1 MAGDLM
7 VGMLYNLLLPLL
19 LLTAS
24 TFRYNGL
31 SLVYFLFLLTLPLLP
46 NPSLATLKG
55 KTGQFLHVITY
66 TSLTFLTLQCFMQI
80 PFAYIPPHVSGI
92 WDDFLYH
99 LGIVRFSSV
108 DPGNIVRLLA
118 PDVGILFSSLFILRL
133 CRKLLRPVP
142 QVNLHENGIPPSD
155 TDDVEISDT
164 DSETGSETEGSSFD
178 SSDQTTVPVQSGP
191 PQFVQKLIVF
201 AAGLRLLLSAIMNT
215 AGKVVVTLLLGLAG
229 ITLPSLTSGVYF
241 GVFLGLVWWWV
252 FSRSIRMLIFSSLC
266 VMMAIF
272 SGGHL
277 VALYLYQLPLSQE
290 LVPPDDIYARL
301 FGMTGVIRTNSS
313 DPHTLGLHSH
323 VSWPDFIN
331 PLVLLLLYYTL
342 VALLHK
348 WITIT
353 EVCDYE
359 GEDVSE
365 ACESPVESPDVP
377 PSFSRV
383 LYISGDRR
391 ELLSSTDEETYL
403 PEEPMILMTEAS
415 WQDVQC
421 NQLGSPLGEASYT
434 ICYSPPHYERKG
446 SLSQDTENNGEMEK
460 NEEVSE
466 SLPETLPPPS
476 GPSGLVIF
484 GQLVQKHSYVSA
496 LIIMMVWSIT
506 YNNWL
511 TFALLVWS
519 CIIWMM
525 RDRRKYAMMSAPFLS
540 IYGTVLVV
548 LGYLSGLRLSRAELY
563 PGVPLTVIVDFDLNS
578 YYPAPCVHLGAK
590 VFYSFS
596 FWLMFRQQLKE
607 RQEQQSLK
615 AQSLDDVKVMP
626 SEESQPSPLV
636 AKLISGVKGVLVK
649 YWILFCCSMFF
660 VISFSGK
667 VVVYKILYIVL
678 FLLCVVLYQIHY
690 DTWRRLLKIFWA
702 VVVGYSMVVLIVIYM
717 YQFRSVSGLFKQI
730 MGMSEEGLRDLG
742 LERYDTVE
750 LFARILLPAAFLL
763 ACILQLHYFNSDF
776 LTLTDLENVPVRQKS
791 RFNSAFDLLQGTA
804 IFTKL
809 DLKNACYLVKIWDD
823 DKWKTL
829 AKEQM
834 GNGKSQET
842 LDSIGLQSSSVEGDE
857 EQEGTVGEETV
868 QSTGEDKWVV
878 IVDRASLLLIQA
890 LLGLYRLQE
899 LGWRLLELHS
909 LKIVSSGIIWVSLQ
923 EVSLMNLLFL
933 VLWVFA
939 LPFPRL
945 RPLASTISAVWA
957 CVMVVCKMFYQL
969 KVIKPLDYSSNC
981 IAGFL
986 PSNSSGLDD
995 VVKLKEN
1002 MVELLQR
1009 SILYIEPVD
1018 PVYWCGALR
1027 KCEGRI
1033 LPCLRNHLM
1042 VLGLLVFDTTVHRHQ
1057 LYFRLHNSLK
1067 VPLFSIIFQGI
1078 TRQHLD
1084 HGILPCIK
1092 YYINFFFYKFGLEV
1106 SLIVAVNV
1114 IGQRMDFYALL
1125 HSCALLAVL
1134 SRRRRKAIGEVWP
1147 KYCCFTAGLMVL
1159 QYVLCIGIPPA
1170 FCVDYP
1176 WRTAAK
1182 PLTSNVIK
1190 WFYLP
1195 DFAMTPNPSFIFYD
1209 YLLLICSSLQWQ
1221 VFEEE
1226 NRAAVRLLAGD
1237 NVEISRSLDPCSFNQ
1252 FIPVDNFL
1260 HCRSYLDM
1268 VKVFVFSYFFWL
1280 VLCLIF
1286 ITGTTRINIF
1296 CLGYLV
1302 ACFYFMLFG
1311 GSVLM
1316 QPVRYILRLWD
1327 WLIGYTC
1334 FVIAMKNLVSLGSCA
1349 YLDSLMKNTCWLIQ
1363 AFSMFC
1369 TIKGYDVPTPN
1380 DNCELPEGEAGI
1392 VWDAICFTVLLIQ
1405 RRVFLSYYFLYVV
1418 SELKSSKILAS
1429 RGAELFEAKVK
1440 KQVAARLELEKKSVE
1455 TLKKQMEKIKSK
1467 QKGRPTPA
1475 AGPPSDQIK
1484 ALSDD
1489 EKAKRDAG
1497 KWWKPW
1503 VSKPGVENNCG
1514 YHLFESDS
1522 EEEEEEVIEKKE
1534 EEEPPKKKS
1543 AFQLAYDAWVTSSK
1557 KALRDLKKEKK
1568 KIKKEEK
1575 KKAKK
1580 ELQRQQG
1587 IDKVESSEDEPEES
1601 MVEEEPEEIK
1611 ENILQRVISTLK
1623 FSWVFVQSLLDDL
1636 TDGLNSFCKDSR
1648 DISKV
1653 LSFER
1658 ALLNQQLKKGKEVSQ
1673 ESVKQFYE
1681 NWKSRQNTMSSQED
1695 LDKSLPPPCS
1705 PPAVPS
1711 SPHSY
1716 TKLKNQASKVSW
1728 GSSVSSCM
1736 TDETMLLSRQPTQE
1750 DLDESPAADQLRRR
1764 LLKEANIDLTSF
1776 DAGDLSPSMLEEHVA
1791 HVHSILQRLLENQL
1805 FVKAE
1810 KREVS
1815 TCSISFLGFIIA
1827 EGALKADLAR
1837 VKAIPLKTE
1846 SQKLSPRYLGPFT
1859 IKRLINDLTV
1869 QLDPPPSMRIH
1880 PTFHISCIK
1889 PLSASPLC
1897 PPPDPLP
1904 PLRVIDGQ
1912 TTYTVEKILDARRR
1926 GRGCQYLVDW
1936 KGSHEDG
1943 DHNLQVDDEIDA
1955 EVETKCDE
1963 EQKEDV
1969 KEEHKEGMEKD
1980 EEEEAQQKEDEHAES
1995 RECAS
2000 LDFSDDEKSHDP
2012 TESPR
2017 PLTQET
2023 RNLTASELLLNNMF
2037 ENDEMSESDKFF
2049 GTLPR
2054 PLKLLFALYN
2064 TMVSKSEMLCY
2075 FVIILN
2081 HIVSASLLSLILPI
2095 LIFLWAMLS
2104 VPRPTKRFWMTA
2116 IIYTELTVVVKYFFQ
2131 FGFFPWTTSAY
2142 RGINAERPFALPNI
2156 IGVEKKDG
2164 YVLFD
2169 LIQLLALF
2177 FHRSILKCHGLWD
2190 NKEVEMPDFFKKMKK
2205 KVDKKKV
2212 TGADKLDSKEKPR
2225 HRLKF
2230 LPLQASSTSLFCRQ
2244 KKCNSSES
2252 DEMKPKKQN
2261 SKKKRRE
2268 RLKVPLTRK
2277 QRIRQQIRERML
2289 QVKAALIEV
2298 GLHIYLP
2305 IRQFFY
2311 DIIHPDYSPVCDV
2324 YALMFLID
2332 VVNFIVTIYGYWA
2345 FGKYSAA
2352 ADITESLS
2360 EDQVPEAFLVMLL
2373 IQFGT
2378 MIVDRALYLK
2388 KSLLG
2393 KCVFQVVLV
2402 FGIHFWMFF
2411 ILPGVTER
2419 RFNRNPVAQLWY
2431 FVKCIYFGLSAYQ
2444 IKCGYPNRILGN
2456 FLTKNYN
2463 YLNLFLFQGF
2473 RMVPFLTELRAV
2485 MDWVWTDTTLSLS
2498 SWICVEDIY
2507 ANIFVLKCWRE
2518 SEKKYPHPPGQKKK
2532 KVVKYGMGGF
2542 LIFALISIIWFPL
2555 LFMSLVQSAAGV
2567 TNQPLDVSIQLSI
2580 AGYEPLFTMSAQ
2592 EQNLV
2597 PYTEARFNKLTKVYA
2612 THPSAMQFIMNYE
2625 AEDIVVAKIKSD
2637 SSLLWSISPASRAAM
2652 IRELSNSSHLY
2663 MTLRWTLLRNAS
2675 ISMNAETVGEHTV
2688 KFDDKVLREDIVH
2701 MLRGSS
2707 SRPVIINSLLPKF
2720 IRGPKGPE
2728 SKMATRM
2735 KADVSDR
2742 PDLVFFRPMSIK
2754 LQQANGTTNKESD
2767 QWWVVE
2773 ECVPIL
2779 KSSSEHNCH
2788 NIEIVVFSD
2797 KVSPSSL
2804 GFLAGHGIVGLYMS
2818 VVLVIGKF
2826 VREFFNGISR
2836 SIMFEELPCVDRVL
2850 KLCTD
2855 IFVVRET
2862 GEMEL
2867 EETLFEKLIFLYR
2880 SPETMI
2886 KMTREKKDS

>member
-1 MAGDLM
+1 
-7 VGMLYNLLLPLL
+7 
-19 LLTAS
+19 
-24 TFRYNGL
+24 
-31 SLVYFLFLLTLPLLP
+31 
-46 NPSLATLKG
+46 
-55 KTGQFLHVITY
+55 
-66 TSLTFLTLQCFMQI
+66 
-80 PFAYIPPHVSGI
+80 
-92 WDDFLYH
+92 
-99 LGIVRFSSV
+99 
-108 DPGNIVRLLA
+108 
-118 PDVGILFSSLFILRL
+118 
-133 CRKLLRPVP
+133 
-142 QVNLHENGIPPSD
+142 
-155 TDDVEISDT
+155 
-164 DSETGSETEGSSFD
+164 
-178 SSDQTTVPVQSGP
+178 
-191 PQFVQKLIVF
+191 
-201 AAGLRLLLSAIMNT
+201 
-215 AGKVVVTLLLGLAG
+215 
-229 ITLPSLTSGVYF
+229 
-241 GVFLGLVWWWV
+241 
-252 FSRSIRMLIFSSLC
+252 
-266 VMMAIF
+266 
-272 SGGHL
+272 
-277 VALYLYQLPLSQE
+277 
-290 LVPPDDIYARL
+290 
-301 FGMTGVIRTNSS
+301 
-313 DPHTLGLHSH
+313 
-323 VSWPDFIN
+323 
-331 PLVLLLLYYTL
+331 
-342 VALLHK
+342 
-348 WITIT
+348 
-353 EVCDYE
+353 
-359 GEDVSE
+359 
-365 ACESPVESPDVP
+365 
-377 PSFSRV
+377 
-383 LYISGDRR
+383 
-391 ELLSSTDEETYL
+391 
-403 PEEPMILMTEAS
+403 
-415 WQDVQC
+415 
-421 NQLGSPLGEASYT
+421 
-434 ICYSPPHYERKG
+434 
-446 SLSQDTENNGEMEK
+446 
-460 NEEVSE
+460 
-466 SLPETLPPPS
+466 
-476 GPSGLVIF
+476 
-484 GQLVQKHSYVSA
+484 
-496 LIIMMVWSIT
+496 MMVWSIT

-525 RDRRKYAMMSAPFLS
+525 RDRRRYAMMSAPFLA
-540 IYGTVLVV
+540 IYGTVLLV

-563 PGVPLTVIVDFDLNS
+563 PGLSTAVIADFDLNS
-578 YYPAPCVHLGAK
+578 YHPAPCVHLGAK
-590 VFYSFS
+590 VLYTFT

-607 RQEQQSLK
+607 RQEEQNSK
-615 AQSLDDVKVMP
+615 EESLDEVEV
-626 SEESQPSPLV
+626 ESKKEREPSPIV
-636 AKLISGVKGVLVK
+636 AMLISGVKGMLVK

-660 VISFSGK
+660 VVSFSGK

-678 FLLCVVLYQIHY
+678 FLYCVVLYQTRY
-690 DTWRRLLKIFWA
+690 DVWRRLLKTFWA
-702 VVVGYSMVVLIVIYM
+702 VVVGYSMVVLIAIYM
-717 YQFRSVSGLFKQI
+717 YQFRSVSGLFRQI

-776 LTLTDLENVPVRQKS
+776 LNLTDLDNVPIRQAS
-791 RFNSAFDLLQGTA
+791 REEELRSSVDA
-804 IFTKL
+804 ITKTIKENL
-809 DLKNACYLVKIWDD
+809 EKFQKRLV
-823 DKWKTL
+823 
-829 AKEQM
+829 KEQM

-842 LDSIGLQSSSVEGDE
+842 LDSIVLQTSQDKATETQSM
-857 EQEGTVGEETV
+857 TGEEPV
-868 QSTGEDKWVV
+868 CSSREDKWFA
-878 IVDRASLLLIQA
+878 IVDRASLLLIYT
-890 LLGLYRLQE
+890 LSGLSRLQE
-899 LGWRLLELHS
+899 QSWRLLELHS

-945 RPLASTISAVWA
+945 RPLASSISAVWA
-957 CVMVVCKMFYQL
+957 CIMVVCKMFYQL
-969 KVIKPLDYSSNC
+969 KVIKPQDYSSNC
-981 IAGFL
+981 TAGL
-986 PSNSSGLDD
+986 EPSNSSGLNDGTE
-995 VVKLKEN
+995 LSGN
-1002 MVELLQR
+1002 MIELFSR

-1018 PVYWCGALR
+1018 PVYWCGAVR

-1042 VLGLLVFDTTVHRHQ
+1042 VLGLLVFEATVQRHQ
-1057 LYFRLHNSLK
+1057 LYFRLHNDLK
-1067 VPLFSIIFQGI
+1067 PPPFSIIFQGI

-1092 YYINFFFYKFGLEV
+1092 YFINYCFYKFGLEI

-1125 HSCALLAVL
+1125 HSCALMAVL

-1159 QYVLCIGIPPA
+1159 QYLLCIGIPPA
-1170 FCVDYP
+1170 LCVDYP
-1176 WRTAAK
+1176 WRTAAQ
-1182 PLTSNVIK
+1182 PLTSNTIK

-1195 DFAMTPNPSFIFYD
+1195 DFAMRPDPLFIFYD
-1209 YLLLICSSLQWQ
+1209 HLLLLCASLQWQ
-1221 VFEEE
+1221 MFEEE

-1252 FIPVDNFL
+1252 YIPVENFL
-1260 HCRSYLDM
+1260 HCRCYLDM

-1316 QPVRYILRLWD
+1316 QPVKYILRLWD

-1334 FVIAMKNLVSLGSCA
+1334 FVITMKNLLSLGSCA
-1349 YLDSLMKNTCWLIQ
+1349 YLGSLLKNGCWLIQ

-1369 TIKGYDVPTPN
+1369 TIKGYDVPEP
-1380 DNCELPEGEAGI
+1380 DDKCELPAGEAGI
-1392 VWDAICFTVLLIQ
+1392 VWDAICFAVLLAQ

-1418 SELKSSKILAS
+1418 ADLKSSKILAS

-1440 KQVAARLELEKKSVE
+1440 KMVAARLEMEEKSVE

-1467 QKGRPTPA
+1467 QKGRPA
-1475 AGPPSDQIK
+1475 AQKTVASIDQEQV
-1484 ALSDD
+1484 ALDD
-1489 EKAKRDAG
+1489 DAKSKNDAG

-1522 EEEEEEVIEKKE
+1522 EEEEEEPPEKREEKE
-1534 EEEPPKKKS
+1534 PQKKKS
-1543 AFQLAYDAWVTSSK
+1543 AFQLAYEAWVTSSK
-1557 KALRDLKKEKK
+1557 SALKDLKKERKK
-1568 KIKKEEK
+1568 MKKEEK
-1575 KKAKK
+1575 KRIKR
-1580 ELQRQQG
+1580 ELQKQQG
-1587 IDKVESSEDEPEES
+1587 IERRESSEDELDES
-1601 MVEEEPEEIK
+1601 TVEEEVVEEK
-1611 ENILQRVISTLK
+1611 ENILQRVINTLK
-1623 FSWVFVQSLLDDL
+1623 FTWALVQSLLDDL
-1636 TDGLNSFCKDSR
+1636 TEGLNSLCKDNL

-1653 LSFER
+1653 LRFER
-1658 ALLNQQLKKGKEVSQ
+1658 ALLSKQQKKGKEVTQ

-1681 NWKSRQNTMSSQED
+1681 NWISRQNTFSSQDD
-1695 LDKSLPPPCS
+1695 LDDSLPHLSS
-1705 PPAVPS
+1705 PPAVAS
-1711 SPHSY
+1711 SDHAYS
-1716 TKLKNQASKVSW
+1716 KLKNQSSKLSW
-1728 GSSVSSCM
+1728 GSSVSSCL
-1736 TDETMLLSRQPTQE
+1736 TDETNLISRQPTQE
-1750 DLDESPAADQLRRR
+1750 ELDEPPAVPPAADQLRRR
-1764 LLKEANIDLTSF
+1764 LLRTANIDLTCVEPDEIYQSCEYSAPSRDQRKEDDEGGAEYEMEYKQEENEAEEGNKLRENF
-1776 DAGDLSPSMLEEHVA
+1776 EMDGEDMNKQTQQREEDECVDYPECMSQGFTEKDGDKSL
-1791 HVHSILQRLLENQL
+1791 
-1805 FVKAE
+1805 
-1810 KREVS
+1810 
-1815 TCSISFLGFIIA
+1815 
-1827 EGALKADLAR
+1827 
-1837 VKAIPLKTE
+1837 
-1846 SQKLSPRYLGPFT
+1846 
-1859 IKRLINDLTV
+1859 DLTEP
-1869 QLDPPPSMRIH
+1869 L
-1880 PTFHISCIK
+1880 K
-1889 PLSASPLC
+1889 PLS
-1897 PPPDPLP
+1897 
-1904 PLRVIDGQ
+1904 
-1912 TTYTVEKILDARRR
+1912 
-1926 GRGCQYLVDW
+1926 
-1936 KGSHEDG
+1936 
-1943 DHNLQVDDEIDA
+1943 
-1955 EVETKCDE
+1955 
-1963 EQKEDV
+1963 
-1969 KEEHKEGMEKD
+1969 
-1980 EEEEAQQKEDEHAES
+1980 
-1995 RECAS
+1995 
-2000 LDFSDDEKSHDP
+2000 
-2012 TESPR
+2012 
-2017 PLTQET
+2017 QET

-2037 ENDEMSESDKFF
+2037 ENDEISESDKFF
-2049 GTLPR
+2049 VKLPR
-2054 PLKLLFALYN
+2054 PLKMLFALYN

-2142 RGINAERPFALPNI
+2142 RGINADRPFALPNI
-2156 IGVEKKDG
+2156 IGVEKKNG

-2205 KVDKKKV
+2205 KVDKKRMS
-2212 TGADKLDSKEKPR
+2212 GGDKMSNKDKNHR
-2225 HRLKF
+2225 RLKF
-2230 LPLQASSTSLFCRQ
+2230 LPPQASSTSIFCRGGRR
-2244 KKCNSSES
+2244 NTAES
-2252 DEMKPKKQN
+2252 NEVKPKKQQ
-2261 SKKKRRE
+2261 SKKKRRQ
-2268 RLKVPLTRK
+2268 RNKAPLTRK
-2277 QRIRQQIRERML
+2277 QRIRQHIRERML
-2289 QVKAALIEV
+2289 QAKAAIIEV
-2298 GLHIYLP
+2298 ALHIYLP

-2345 FGKYSAA
+2345 FGKYSAV

-2373 IQFGT
+2373 MQFGT

-2431 FVKCIYFGLSAYQ
+2431 FVKCVYFGLSAYQ

-2507 ANIFVLKCWRE
+2507 ANIFILKCWRE
-2518 SEKKYPHPPGQKKK
+2518 SEKKFPHPPGQKKK

-2542 LIFALISIIWFPL
+2542 IIFALISIIWFPL

-2567 TNQPLDVSIQLSI
+2567 TNQPVDVSIQLSI
-2580 AGYEPLFTMSAQ
+2580 SGYEPLFTMSAQ

-2597 PYTEARFNKLTKVYA
+2597 PYTEKDFNELTNKYA
-2612 THPSAMQFIMNYE
+2612 THKSAMQFIMNYV
-2625 AEDIVVAKIKSD
+2625 ADDIVAAKIKSD
-2637 SSLLWSISPASRAAM
+2637 ASLLWSISPASRKAM
-2652 IRELSNSSHLY
+2652 IQELQNSSHIY
-2663 MTLRWTLLRNAS
+2663 ITLGWTLLRNAS
-2675 ISMNAETVGEHTV
+2675 ISVNAETVGEHTV
-2688 KFDDKVLREDIVH
+2688 KFEDQVLKEGIIQ
-2701 MLRGSS
+2701 MLKGNSS
-2707 SRPVIINSLLPKF
+2707 NPVIINSLLPKY
-2720 IRGPKGPE
+2720 IRGPKGAV

-2735 KADVSDR
+2735 TVEFSEHPTVQSLA
-2742 PDLVFFRPMSIK
+2742 FFRPMSVK
-2754 LQQANGTTNKESD
+2754 LQQVSGASEKEAD

-2773 ECVPIL
+2773 ECSPVL
-2779 KSSSEHNCH
+2779 AFDHKCGS
-2788 NIEIVVFSD
+2788 IEIIIFSD

-2886 KMTREKKDS
+2886 KMTREKKDV

>member
-1 MAGDLM
+1 MAGDLV

-19 LLTAS
+19 LLAAS
-24 TFRYNGL
+24 SFRYNGL
-31 SLVYFLFLLTLPLLP
+31 SVVYFLFLLVLPLMP
-46 NPSLATLKG
+46 NPSLVTLKG
-55 KTGQFLHVITY
+55 KTGEFLRLIIY
-66 TSLTFLTLQCFMQI
+66 TSVIFLALQCFMQI
-80 PFAYIPPHVSGI
+80 PFTYIPQHVSGHL
-92 WDDFLYH
+92 DDFLYH
-99 LGIVRFSSV
+99 LGVVRFSSV
-108 DPGNIVRLLA
+108 DAGNIVRLLA
-118 PDVGILFSSLFILRL
+118 PDVGLFFSSLFILRL
-133 CRKLLRPVP
+133 CKKLLRPLP
-142 QVNLHENGIPPSD
+142 QVSLHENGIPPPDPEEVD
-155 TDDVEISDT
+155 TSEAESEEGT
-164 DSETGSETEGSSFD
+164 DSEGSSFD
-178 SSDQTTVPVQSGP
+178 SSDQTTVPVQATP

-201 AAGLRLLLSAIMNT
+201 AAGLRMLLSAVMNT
-215 AGKVVVTLLLGLAG
+215 AGIVVVTILLGLAG

-252 FSRSIRMLIFSSLC
+252 LSRPVGLLLFSSLC

-277 VALYLYQLPLSQE
+277 LALYLYQLPLSQQ
-290 LVPPDDIYARL
+290 LVPPEDVYARL
-301 FGMTGVIRTNSS
+301 FGMTGVIRTNTS
-313 DPHTLGLHSH
+313 DRNSLGLHPH

-348 WITIT
+348 WVHIT
-353 EVCDYE
+353 E
-359 GEDVSE
+359 EDPVDVE
-365 ACESPVESPDVP
+365 EPESPVESPDAP

-383 LYISGDRR
+383 IYISGDKQ
-391 ELLSSTDEETYL
+391 EAESEGEVEER
-403 PEEPMILMTEAS
+403 S
-415 WQDVQC
+415 
-421 NQLGSPLGEASYT
+421 
-434 ICYSPPHYERKG
+434 
-446 SLSQDTENNGEMEK
+446 
-460 NEEVSE
+460 EEVPE
-466 SLPETLPPPS
+466 SPAETVPPPS

-525 RDRRKYAMMSAPFLS
+525 RDRRRYAMMSAPFLAV
-540 IYGTVLVV
+540 YGTVLVL
-548 LGYLSGLRLSRAELY
+548 LGFLSGLRLSRAELY
-563 PGVPLTVIVDFDLNS
+563 PGLPPAVIVDFDLNS
-578 YYPAPCVHLGAK
+578 YHPAPCAHLGAK
-590 VFYSFS
+590 VLYSFS

-607 RQEQQSLK
+607 RQEEQSLK
-615 AQSLDDVKVMP
+615 EESLDEVKVVP
-626 SEESQPSPLV
+626 LEESQPSPII
-636 AKLISGVKGVLVK
+636 AMLISGVKGMLVK

-678 FLLCVVLYQIHY
+678 FLFCVVLYQVRY
-690 DTWRRLLKIFWA
+690 DVWRRLLKTFWA
-702 VVVGYSMVVLIVIYM
+702 VVVGYSMVVLIAIYM
-717 YQFRSVSGLFKQI
+717 YQFRSVSGLFRQI

-776 LTLTDLENVPVRQKS
+776 LTLTDLDNVPVRQAS
-791 RFNSAFDLLQGTA
+791 RIKENLEKFQ
-804 IFTKL
+804 KR
-809 DLKNACYLVKIWDD
+809 LVKE
-823 DKWKTL
+823 KV
-829 AKEQM
+829 
-834 GNGKSQET
+834 GSGKSQET
-842 LDSIGLQSSSVEGDE
+842 LGDVGLQTSFEKSAEDQEDSTG
-857 EQEGTVGEETV
+857 EGTVPSS
-868 QSTGEDKWVV
+868 QADKWIV
-878 IVDRASLLLIQA
+878 IVDRASLLIIQA
-890 LLGLYRLQE
+890 LSGFHKLQE
-899 LGWRLLELHS
+899 LSWRLLELHS

-923 EVSLMNLLFL
+923 EVSLMNSVFL

-945 RPLASTISAVWA
+945 RPLATSISAVWA

-981 IAGFL
+981 TAGVV
-986 PSNSSGLDD
+986 PYNSSSLDD
-995 VVKLKEN
+995 GMELRGN
-1002 MVELLQR
+1002 MMELLRR

-1042 VLGLLVFDTTVHRHQ
+1042 VLGLLAFEATVHRHQ
-1057 LYFRLHNSLK
+1057 LYFRLHNDLK
-1067 VPLFSIIFQGI
+1067 TLPFSIIFQGI

-1084 HGILPCIK
+1084 HGVLPCIK
-1092 YYINFFFYKFGLEV
+1092 YFINFCFYKFGLEI

-1159 QYVLCIGIPPA
+1159 QYLLCIGIPPA
-1170 FCVDYP
+1170 ICVDYP
-1176 WRTAAK
+1176 WRTAVK

-1190 WFYLP
+1190 WFFLP
-1195 DFAMTPNPSFIFYD
+1195 DFAMSPNPLFIFYD
-1209 YLLLICSSLQWQ
+1209 HLLLLCSSLQWQ

-1252 FIPVDNFL
+1252 FIPVNNFL
-1260 HCRSYLDM
+1260 HCRCYLDM

-1334 FVIAMKNLVSLGSCA
+1334 FVIAMKNLLSFGSCA
-1349 YLDSLMKNTCWLIQ
+1349 YLDSLLKNGCWLIQ

-1369 TIKGYDVPTPN
+1369 TIKGYDVPVP
-1380 DNCELPEGEAGI
+1380 DDECELPEGEAGI
-1392 VWDAICFTVLLIQ
+1392 VWDAICFTVLLAQ

-1418 SELKSSKILAS
+1418 SDLKSSKILAS

-1440 KQVAARLELEKKSVE
+1440 KLVAARLEMEKKSVE

-1467 QKGRPTPA
+1467 QKSRPAPADQPGTPA
-1475 AGPPSDQIK
+1475 EQEQVTLG
-1484 ALSDD
+1484 DD

-1503 VSKPGVENNCG
+1503 VSQPGVENNCG
-1514 YHLFESDS
+1514 YHLFESDT
-1522 EEEEEEVIEKKE
+1522 EEEEEEVTEKKE

-1543 AFQLAYDAWVTSSK
+1543 AFQLAYNAWVTSSK
-1557 KALRDLKKEKK
+1557 SALKDLKKDK
-1568 KIKKEEK
+1568 KIRKKEEK
-1575 KKAKK
+1575 KRAKR
-1580 ELQRQQG
+1580 ELRRQQG
-1587 IDKVESSEDEPEES
+1587 IDRADSSEDELEES
-1601 MVEEEPEEIK
+1601 TVQEEAEEEK
-1611 ENILQRVISTLK
+1611 ENILQRVVSTLK
-1623 FSWVFVQSLLDDL
+1623 FSWAFVQSLLDDL
-1636 TDGLNSFCKDSR
+1636 TEGLNSFCKDNL

-1653 LSFER
+1653 LRFER
-1658 ALLNQQLKKGKEVSQ
+1658 ALLNQQQKKGKEVSQ

-1681 NWKSRQNTMSSQED
+1681 NWLSRQNTQSSQD
-1695 LDKSLPPPCS
+1695 YLDDPLHPPPS
-1705 PPAVPS
+1705 PPIVHS
-1711 SPHSY
+1711 SHHAY
-1716 TKLKNQASKVSW
+1716 AKLRNQASKVSW

-1736 TDETMLLSRQPTQE
+1736 TDETMLGSRQPTQE
-1750 DLDESPAADQLRRR
+1750 ELDEPPAVPPAADQLRRR
-1764 LLKEANIDLTSF
+1764 LLKTTNVDLASF
-1776 DAGDLSPSMLEEHVA
+1776 ETDELSPS
-1791 HVHSILQRLLENQL
+1791 
-1805 FVKAE
+1805 
-1810 KREVS
+1810 
-1815 TCSISFLGFIIA
+1815 C
-1827 EGALKADLAR
+1827 
-1837 VKAIPLKTE
+1837 
-1846 SQKLSPRYLGPFT
+1846 
-1859 IKRLINDLTV
+1859 
-1869 QLDPPPSMRIH
+1869 
-1880 PTFHISCIK
+1880 
-1889 PLSASPLC
+1889 
-1897 PPPDPLP
+1897 
-1904 PLRVIDGQ
+1904 
-1912 TTYTVEKILDARRR
+1912 
-1926 GRGCQYLVDW
+1926 
-1936 KGSHEDG
+1936 EDG
-1943 DHNLQVDDEIDA
+1943 AAPEQDH
-1955 EVETKCDE
+1955 
-1963 EQKEDV
+1963 
-1969 KEEHKEGMEKD
+1969 KEEEDAGEDTEDERKPEHERD
-1980 EEEEAQQKEDEHAES
+1980 DREEEEKEGQQEED
-1995 RECAS
+1995 REVEREELDEQQQRREEIECDEYSGSIS
-2000 LDFSDDEKSHDP
+2000 LDFMESDGEKSLDLV
-2012 TESPR
+2012 ESPR
-2017 PLTQET
+2017 PLSQET

-2037 ENDEMSESDKFF
+2037 ENDEISDSDKFF
-2049 GTLPR
+2049 VTLPR

-2116 IIYTELTVVVKYFFQ
+2116 IIYTELTVVVKYCFQ

-2190 NKEVEMPDFFKKMKK
+2190 NKEVEMPDFFKKLKK
-2205 KVDKKKV
+2205 KVDKKKM
-2212 TGADKLDSKEKPR
+2212 TGGDKMGGRGKPTR
-2225 HRLKF
+2225 RLKF
-2230 LPLQASSTSLFCRQ
+2230 LPLQASTTSMFCRRKRGDSAGSQ
-2244 KKCNSSES
+2244 HEV
-2252 DEMKPKKQN
+2252 KPKKQH
-2261 SKKKRRE
+2261 SKKTRQQRNKA
-2268 RLKVPLTRK
+2268 PLTRK
-2277 QRIRQQIRERML
+2277 QRIRQEIRERML
-2289 QVKAALIEV
+2289 QAKAAIIEV
-2298 GLHIYLP
+2298 ALHIYLP

-2332 VVNFIVTIYGYWA
+2332 VVNFIVTIYGYSA
-2345 FGKYSAA
+2345 FGKYSSA

-2373 IQFGT
+2373 MQFGT

-2419 RFNRNPVAQLWY
+2419 RFSRNSIAQLWY

-2473 RMVPFLTELRAV
+2473 RLVPFLTELRAV

-2507 ANIFVLKCWRE
+2507 ANIFILKCWRE
-2518 SEKKYPHPPGQKKK
+2518 SEKKYPHIPGQKKT

-2542 LIFALISIIWFPL
+2542 LIFFLIGIIWFPL

-2567 TNQPLDVSIQLSI
+2567 TNQPVDVSIQLSI

-2597 PYTEARFNKLTKVYA
+2597 PYTKAGFNRLTKVYA
-2612 THPSAMQFIMNYE
+2612 THPSAMQFIMNYY
-2625 AEDIVVAKIKSD
+2625 AEDIIVAKVKSD
-2637 SSLLWSISPASRAAM
+2637 ASLLWSISPASREAM
-2652 IRELSNSSHLY
+2652 IRELSNSSHIY

-2675 ISMNAETVGEHTV
+2675 ISLNAETVGEHTV
-2688 KFDDKVLREDIVH
+2688 KFEDMTLREGIVH
-2701 MLRGSS
+2701 MLKGNSS
-2707 SRPVIINSLLPKF
+2707 DPVLIHSLLPKF
-2720 IRGPKGPE
+2720 LRGPKGPE

-2735 KADVSDR
+2735 KVEHSDR
-2742 PDLVFFRPMSIK
+2742 PDLQALSFFRPMSVK
-2754 LQQANGTTNKESD
+2754 LQQVNRTSEKEGG

-2773 ECVPIL
+2773 ECSPVPT
-2779 KSSSEHNCH
+2779 SSQRKCH
-2788 NIEIVVFSD
+2788 SIEIVVFSD

-2818 VVLVIGKF
+2818 VVLVVGKF

-2867 EETLFEKLIFLYR
+2867 EETMFEKLIFLYR

>member
-1 MAGDLM
+1 
-7 VGMLYNLLLPLL
+7 
-19 LLTAS
+19 
-24 TFRYNGL
+24 
-31 SLVYFLFLLTLPLLP
+31 
-46 NPSLATLKG
+46 
-55 KTGQFLHVITY
+55 
-66 TSLTFLTLQCFMQI
+66 
-80 PFAYIPPHVSGI
+80 
-92 WDDFLYH
+92 
-99 LGIVRFSSV
+99 
-108 DPGNIVRLLA
+108 
-118 PDVGILFSSLFILRL
+118 
-133 CRKLLRPVP
+133 
-142 QVNLHENGIPPSD
+142 
-155 TDDVEISDT
+155 
-164 DSETGSETEGSSFD
+164 
-178 SSDQTTVPVQSGP
+178 
-191 PQFVQKLIVF
+191 
-201 AAGLRLLLSAIMNT
+201 
-215 AGKVVVTLLLGLAG
+215 
-229 ITLPSLTSGVYF
+229 
-241 GVFLGLVWWWV
+241 
-252 FSRSIRMLIFSSLC
+252 
-266 VMMAIF
+266 
-272 SGGHL
+272 
-277 VALYLYQLPLSQE
+277 
-290 LVPPDDIYARL
+290 
-301 FGMTGVIRTNSS
+301 
-313 DPHTLGLHSH
+313 
-323 VSWPDFIN
+323 
-331 PLVLLLLYYTL
+331 
-342 VALLHK
+342 
-348 WITIT
+348 
-353 EVCDYE
+353 
-359 GEDVSE
+359 
-365 ACESPVESPDVP
+365 
-377 PSFSRV
+377 
-383 LYISGDRR
+383 
-391 ELLSSTDEETYL
+391 
-403 PEEPMILMTEAS
+403 
-415 WQDVQC
+415 
-421 NQLGSPLGEASYT
+421 
-434 ICYSPPHYERKG
+434 
-446 SLSQDTENNGEMEK
+446 
-460 NEEVSE
+460 
-466 SLPETLPPPS
+466 
-476 GPSGLVIF
+476 
-484 GQLVQKHSYVSA
+484 
-496 LIIMMVWSIT
+496 MMVWSIT

-525 RDRRKYAMMSAPFLS
+525 RDRRRYAMMSAPFLS

-548 LGYLSGLRLSRAELY
+548 LGFLSGLRLSRAELY
-563 PGVPLTVIVDFDLNS
+563 PGLPPAVIMDFDLNS
-578 YYPAPCVHLGAK
+578 YHPAPCVHLGAK
-590 VFYSFS
+590 VVYSFS
-596 FWLMFRQQLKE
+596 FWLMFRQQLTE
-607 RQEQQSLK
+607 RQEEQSLK
-615 AQSLDDVKVMP
+615 EGSLDEVKVVP
-626 SEESQPSPLV
+626 PEESQPSPLV
-636 AKLISGVKGVLVK
+636 AMLISGVKGILVK

-678 FLLCVVLYQIHY
+678 FLFCVVLYQTRY
-690 DTWRRLLKIFWA
+690 DVWRRVLKTFWA
-702 VVVGYSMVVLIVIYM
+702 VVVGYSMVVLIAIYM
-717 YQFRSVSGLFKQI
+717 YQFRSVSGLFRQI

-776 LTLTDLENVPVRQKS
+776 LALTDLDNVPIRQTS
-791 RFNSAFDLLQGTA
+791 REEELRSSVSVISETIKENIEKLQK
-804 IFTKL
+804 KL
-809 DLKNACYLVKIWDD
+809 V
-823 DKWKTL
+823 
-829 AKEQM
+829 KEQM
-834 GNGKSQET
+834 GTGRSQET
-842 LDSIGLQSSSVEGDE
+842 LDSIGLQTSSERGPED
-857 EQEGTVGEETV
+857 QEDMAGEESV
-868 QSTGEDKWVV
+868 PSSPENKWVV
-878 IVDRASLLLIQA
+878 IVDRASLLLLQA
-890 LLGLYRLQE
+890 LSGLHKVQE
-899 LGWRLLELHS
+899 QSWRLLELHS

-945 RPLASTISAVWA
+945 RPLASSISAVWA

-981 IAGFL
+981 TADL
-986 PSNSSGLDD
+986 VPSNSSSLDNGAE
-995 VVKLKEN
+995 LSGN
-1002 MVELLQR
+1002 MMELLRR

-1018 PVYWCGALR
+1018 PVFWCGALR

-1042 VLGLLVFDTTVHRHQ
+1042 VLGLLVFEATVHRHQ
-1057 LYFRLHNSLK
+1057 LYFRLHNNLK
-1067 VPLFSIIFQGI
+1067 TPPFSIIFQGI

-1084 HGILPCIK
+1084 HGVLPCIK
-1092 YYINFFFYKFGLEV
+1092 YFINFCFYKFGLEI

-1125 HSCALLAVL
+1125 HSCALMAVL

-1176 WRTAAK
+1176 WRTAVQ

-1195 DFAMTPNPSFIFYD
+1195 DFAMRPNPSFIFYD
-1209 YLLLICSSLQWQ
+1209 HLLLLCSSLQWQ

-1226 NRAAVRLLAGD
+1226 NRVAVRLLAGD

-1334 FVIAMKNLVSLGSCA
+1334 FVIAMKNLLSLGSCA
-1349 YLDSLMKNTCWLIQ
+1349 YLDSLVKNSCWLIQ

-1369 TIKGYDVPTPN
+1369 TIKGYDVPDP
-1380 DNCELPEGEAGI
+1380 DDECELPEGEAGI
-1392 VWDAICFTVLLIQ
+1392 VWDAICFTVLLAQ

-1418 SELKSSKILAS
+1418 SDLKSSKILAS

-1440 KQVAARLELEKKSVE
+1440 KLIAARLEMEKKSVE

-1467 QKGRPTPA
+1467 QKKPA
-1475 AGPPSDQIK
+1475 AAHKPALPADQEQVTL
-1484 ALSDD
+1484 ADD
-1489 EKAKRDAG
+1489 EKAKKDAG

-1503 VSKPGVENNCG
+1503 VSQPGVENNCG

-1522 EEEEEEVIEKKE
+1522 EEEEEEVTEKKE
-1534 EEEPPKKKS
+1534 EEEPTKKKS

-1557 KALRDLKKEKK
+1557 TALKDLKKEKK
-1568 KIKKEEK
+1568 KIQKEEK
-1575 KKAKK
+1575 KRAKK

-1587 IDKVESSEDEPEES
+1587 IDRTDSSEDELEES
-1601 MVEEEPEEIK
+1601 IVEDEGEEEK
-1611 ENILQRVISTLK
+1611 ENILQRIVNTLK
-1623 FSWVFVQSLLDDL
+1623 FSWVFVQALLDDL
-1636 TDGLNSFCKDSR
+1636 TEGLNSFCKDNL

-1653 LSFER
+1653 LRFER
-1658 ALLNQQLKKGKEVSQ
+1658 ALLSQQQKKGKEVSQ

-1681 NWKSRQNTMSSQED
+1681 NWMSRQNTLSSQD
-1695 LDKSLPPPCS
+1695 GLDDALPPPPS

-1711 SPHSY
+1711 SQHDY
-1716 TKLKNQASKVSW
+1716 AKLKNQASKVSW

-1736 TDETMLLSRQPTQE
+1736 TDETMLGSRQPTQE
-1750 DLDESPAADQLRRR
+1750 ELDEPPSVPPAAAADQLRRR
-1764 LLKEANIDLTSF
+1764 LLRTANVDLTSET
-1776 DAGDLSPSMLEEHVA
+1776 DELSPS
-1791 HVHSILQRLLENQL
+1791 
-1805 FVKAE
+1805 
-1810 KREVS
+1810 
-1815 TCSISFLGFIIA
+1815 C
-1827 EGALKADLAR
+1827 
-1837 VKAIPLKTE
+1837 
-1846 SQKLSPRYLGPFT
+1846 
-1859 IKRLINDLTV
+1859 
-1869 QLDPPPSMRIH
+1869 
-1880 PTFHISCIK
+1880 
-1889 PLSASPLC
+1889 
-1897 PPPDPLP
+1897 
-1904 PLRVIDGQ
+1904 
-1912 TTYTVEKILDARRR
+1912 
-1926 GRGCQYLVDW
+1926 
-1936 KGSHEDG
+1936 EDG
-1943 DHNLQVDDEIDA
+1943 GP
-1955 EVETKCDE
+1955 
-1963 EQKEDV
+1963 QKEDQEQ
-1969 KEEHKEGMEKD
+1969 EEDEGEDTEGETKREQEQEKT
-1980 EEEEAQQKEDEHAES
+1980 EEEEQREEDYEVEGEEPKKETQQREDECADEPECTS
-1995 RECAS
+1995 LGFRE
-2000 LDFSDDEKSHDP
+2000 SDDEKSLDL
-2012 TESPR
+2012 TESLR
-2017 PLTQET
+2017 PLSQEM

-2049 GTLPR
+2049 VTLPR

-2081 HIVSASLLSLILPI
+2081 HIVSASFLSLILPI

-2104 VPRPTKRFWMTA
+2104 VPRPSKRFWMTA

-2142 RGINAERPFALPNI
+2142 RGINADRPFALPNI

-2190 NKEVEMPDFFKKMKK
+2190 NKEVEMPDFFKKMKR
-2205 KVDKKKV
+2205 KVEKKKM
-2212 TGADKLDSKEKPR
+2212 TGDKSSSKEKQLR
-2225 HRLKF
+2225 RLKF
-2230 LPLQASSTSLFCRQ
+2230 LPLQASTTSIFCRQ
-2244 KKCNSSES
+2244 KRGESADS
-2252 DEMKPKKQN
+2252 DEVKPKRQH
-2261 SKKKRRE
+2261 SKKKRRQQH
-2268 RLKVPLTRK
+2268 KAPLTRK
-2277 QRIRQQIRERML
+2277 ERIRQQMKERML
-2289 QVKAALIEV
+2289 QAKAAIIEV
-2298 GLHIYLP
+2298 ALHIYLP

-2311 DIIHPDYSPVCDV
+2311 DIIHPEYSPVCDV

-2419 RFNRNPVAQLWY
+2419 RFNRNPIAQLWY

-2456 FLTKNYN
+2456 FLTKHYN

-2473 RMVPFLTELRAV
+2473 RLVPFLTELRAV

-2507 ANIFVLKCWRE
+2507 ANIFILKCWRE
-2518 SEKKYPHPPGQKKK
+2518 SEKKYPHHPGQKKK

-2542 LIFALISIIWFPL
+2542 IIFFLISIIWFPL

-2597 PYTEARFNKLTKVYA
+2597 PYTESAFNRLTKVYA
-2612 THPSAMQFIMNYE
+2612 TYPSAMQFIMNYE
-2625 AEDIVVAKIKSD
+2625 AEDIIVAKIKSD
-2637 SSLLWSISPASRAAM
+2637 ASLLWSISPASREAM
-2652 IRELSNSSHLY
+2652 ILELSNSSHIY

-2688 KFDDKVLREDIVH
+2688 KFEDTALREGIVR
-2701 MLRGSS
+2701 MLKGNSS
-2707 SRPVIINSLLPKF
+2707 NPVIINFLLPKF

-2735 KADVSDR
+2735 KVDHSDR
-2742 PDLVFFRPMSIK
+2742 PDLQTLSFFRPMSVK
-2754 LQQANGTTNKESD
+2754 LQQVTGTSEEQAD

-2773 ECVPIL
+2773 ECSPVL
-2779 KSSSEHNCH
+2779 TSSNHKCH
-2788 NIEIVVFSD
+2788 SIEIVVFND
-2797 KVSPSSL
+2797 KVSPSSV

>member
-1 MAGDLM
+1 MAGDLV

-24 TFRYNGL
+24 CFRYNGL
-31 SLVYFLFLLTLPLLP
+31 SVVYFLFLLILPLLP
-46 NPSLATLKG
+46 NPSLVTMKG
-55 KTGQFLHVITY
+55 KTGQFLRLIIY
-66 TSLTFLTLQCFMQI
+66 TSAIFLTLQCFMQI
-80 PFAYIPPHVSGI
+80 PFAYIPPQVSGF
-92 WDDFLYH
+92 WDGFLYH

-108 DPGNIVRLLA
+108 DAGNIVRLLF
-118 PDVGILFSSLFILRL
+118 PDVGLFFSTLFMLRL

-142 QVNLHENGIPPSD
+142 HINLHENGIPPSD
-155 TDDVEISDT
+155 PEDVETSDT
-164 DSETGSETEGSSFD
+164 ESEDGSETEGSSFD
-178 SSDQTTVPVQSGP
+178 STEETTVPVQSGP

-201 AAGLRLLLSAIMNT
+201 AAGLRLLLSTIMNT

-229 ITLPSLTSGVYF
+229 IILPSLTSGVYF
-241 GVFLGLVWWWV
+241 GAFLGLVWWWV
-252 FSRSIRMLIFSSLC
+252 FGRSIRMLLFSSLC

-277 VALYLYQLPLSQE
+277 LVLYLYQLPLSQQ
-290 LVPPDDIYARL
+290 LIPPDDIYARL
-301 FGMTGVIRTNSS
+301 FGMIGVIRTKRSN
-313 DPHTLGLHSH
+313 PHSLALHTNIN
-323 VSWPDFIN
+323 WPDFLN
-331 PLVLLLLYYTL
+331 PLVVLLLYYTL

-348 WITIT
+348 WVHIT
-353 EVCDYE
+353 DK
-359 GEDVSE
+359 DKAE
-365 ACESPVESPDVP
+365 AESPVESPDLP

-383 LYISGDRR
+383 IYISGDKQ

-403 PEEPMILMTEAS
+403 PDEPMILMPGNS
-415 WQDVQC
+415 WQDLHT
-421 NQLGSPLGEASYT
+421 NSLGCPLEGEGYT
-434 ICYSPPHYERKG
+434 NCYPLSHYEGKD
-446 SLSQDTENNGEMEK
+446 SPSHDTESEEDMEEK
-460 NEEVSE
+460 TEEVHE
-466 SLPETLPPPS
+466 SLTETLPPPS

-484 GQLVQKHSYVSA
+484 GQLVQKHSYVSG
-496 LIIMMVWSIT
+496 LIIMMIWSIT

-525 RDRRKYAMMSAPFLS
+525 RDRRRYAMMSAPFLA
-540 IYGTVLVV
+540 IYGTVLVA
-548 LGYLSGLRLSRAELY
+548 LGFLSGLRLSRAELY
-563 PGVPLTVIVDFDLNS
+563 PGLPPAVIVDFDLNS
-578 YYPAPCVHLGAK
+578 YHPAPCVHLGAK
-590 VFYSFS
+590 VFYTFS

-607 RQEQQSLK
+607 RQEGQSMK
-615 AQSLDDVKVMP
+615 AESLDEVKVVPM
-626 SEESQPSPLV
+626 EENQPSPLV
-636 AKLISGVKGVLVK
+636 AKVISGVKGLLVK

-660 VISFSGK
+660 VVSFSGK

-678 FLLCVVLYQIHY
+678 FLFCVVLYQIRY
-690 DTWRRLLKIFWA
+690 DMWRRLLKTFWA
-702 VVVGYSMVVLIVIYM
+702 VVVGYSMVVLIAIYM
-717 YQFRSVSGLFKQI
+717 YQFRSVSGLFRQI

-750 LFARILLPAAFLL
+750 LFARILLPATFLL

-776 LTLTDLENVPVRQKS
+776 LALTDLDNVPVRETSSEEELRSSVNEIADTVKENIQKLQK
-791 RFNSAFDLLQGTA
+791 RLL
-804 IFTKL
+804 
-809 DLKNACYLVKIWDD
+809 
-823 DKWKTL
+823 
-829 AKEQM
+829 KEQM

-842 LDSIGLQSSSVEGDE
+842 LASIGQQSSSEKGAE
-857 EQEGTVGEETV
+857 EQEDMTGDETV
-868 QSTGEDKWVV
+868 QSSSEDKWIV
-878 IVDRASLLLIQA
+878 IVDRASLLLIQ
-890 LLGLYRLQE
+890 GLSGIRRLQE
-899 LGWRLLELHS
+899 LGWRLMELHS

-933 VLWVFA
+933 VLWAFA

-945 RPLASTISAVWA
+945 RPLASSISAVWA

-981 IAGFL
+981 TAGLL

-995 VVKLKEN
+995 GAELKGN
-1002 MVELLQR
+1002 IVELLRR
-1009 SILYIEPVD
+1009 SVLYIEPVD
-1018 PVYWCGALR
+1018 PIYWCGALR

-1042 VLGLLVFDTTVHRHQ
+1042 VLGLLVFEATVHRHQ

-1067 VPLFSIIFQGI
+1067 PPPFSIIFQGI

-1092 YYINFFFYKFGLEV
+1092 YFINFFFYKFGLEI

-1125 HSCALLAVL
+1125 HSCTLLAVL
-1134 SRRRRKAIGEVWP
+1134 TRRRRKAIGEVWP
-1147 KYCCFTAGLMVL
+1147 KYCVFTAGLMVL
-1159 QYVLCIGIPPA
+1159 QYLLCIGIPPA

-1176 WRTAAK
+1176 WRTAVQ
-1182 PLTSNVIK
+1182 PLSSNVIK

-1195 DFAMTPNPSFIFYD
+1195 DFAMRPNPLFIFYD
-1209 YLLLICSSLQWQ
+1209 YLLLLCSSLQWQ

-1237 NVEISRSLDPCSFNQ
+1237 NVEISRSLDPCSFSQ

-1260 HCRSYLDM
+1260 HCRCYLDM

-1316 QPVRYILRLWD
+1316 QPVKYILRLWD

-1334 FVIAMKNLVSLGSCA
+1334 FVIAMKNLLSLGSCA
-1349 YLDSLMKNTCWLIQ
+1349 YLDSLVKNSCWLIQ

-1369 TIKGYDVPTPN
+1369 TIKGYDVPNP
-1380 DNCELPEGEAGI
+1380 DDECELPEGEAGI
-1392 VWDAICFTVLLIQ
+1392 VWDAICFTVLLAQ

-1418 SELKSSKILAS
+1418 SDLKSSKILAS

-1440 KQVAARLELEKKSVE
+1440 KQVAARLEMEKKSVE

-1467 QKGRPTPA
+1467 QKSRPAPA
-1475 AGPPSDQIK
+1475 AGPSADQEQVTPG
-1484 ALSDD
+1484 DD

-1503 VSKPGVENNCG
+1503 VSQPGVENNCG

-1522 EEEEEEVIEKKE
+1522 EEEEEEVPEKKE

-1543 AFQLAYDAWVTSSK
+1543 AFQLAYEAWVTSSK
-1557 KALRDLKKEKK
+1557 KALKDLKKEKK
-1568 KIKKEEK
+1568 KMKREDK
-1575 KKAKK
+1575 KKAKR

-1587 IDKVESSEDEPEES
+1587 IDKAESSEDEPDES
-1601 MVEEEPEEIK
+1601 VAEEEGEEKK
-1611 ENILQRVISTLK
+1611 ENILQRIISTVK
-1623 FSWVFVQSLLDDL
+1623 FSWVLLQSLLDDL
-1636 TDGLNSFCKDSR
+1636 TEGLNSFCKESL

-1653 LSFER
+1653 LRFER
-1658 ALLNQQLKKGKEVSQ
+1658 ALLNMQQKKGKEVSQ

-1681 NWKSRQNTMSSQED
+1681 NWKTRQNTLSSQDD
-1695 LDKSLPPPCS
+1695 LDKSLPTPCS

-1711 SPHSY
+1711 SQQAY
-1716 TKLKNQASKVSW
+1716 TKLKNQASKISW

-1736 TDETMLLSRQPTQE
+1736 TDETLLVSRQPTQE
-1750 DLDESPAADQLRRR
+1750 ELDEPPPVPPAADQLRRR
-1764 LLKEANIDLTSF
+1764 LLKEANIDMTSF
-1776 DAGDLSPSMLEEHVA
+1776 DTDELSPSH
-1791 HVHSILQRLLENQL
+1791 
-1805 FVKAE
+1805 
-1810 KREVS
+1810 
-1815 TCSISFLGFIIA
+1815 
-1827 EGALKADLAR
+1827 
-1837 VKAIPLKTE
+1837 
-1846 SQKLSPRYLGPFT
+1846 
-1859 IKRLINDLTV
+1859 
-1869 QLDPPPSMRIH
+1869 
-1880 PTFHISCIK
+1880 
-1889 PLSASPLC
+1889 
-1897 PPPDPLP
+1897 
-1904 PLRVIDGQ
+1904 
-1912 TTYTVEKILDARRR
+1912 
-1926 GRGCQYLVDW
+1926 
-1936 KGSHEDG
+1936 
-1943 DHNLQVDDEIDA
+1943 
-1955 EVETKCDE
+1955 E
-1963 EQKEDV
+1963 EQNEVHEQED
-1969 KEEHKEGMEKD
+1969 
-1980 EEEEAQQKEDEHAES
+1980 
-1995 RECAS
+1995 
-2000 LDFSDDEKSHDP
+2000 DDEKETEDESQCNEEQEQRENPDMEREDWDEETLQREADEDAKYP
-2012 TESPR
+2012 ECTSFELRDSDGERSLDLTESPR
-2017 PLTQET
+2017 PLSQET

-2037 ENDEMSESDKFF
+2037 ENDEISESDKFF
-2049 GTLPR
+2049 VTLPR

-2081 HIVSASLLSLILPI
+2081 HIVSASFLSLILPI

-2104 VPRPTKRFWMTA
+2104 VPRPSKRFWMTA

-2190 NKEVEMPDFFKKMKK
+2190 NKEVEMPDFFKKLKK
-2205 KVDKKKV
+2205 KVDKKKM
-2212 TGADKLDSKEKPR
+2212 TGAEKMGSREQRPR
-2225 HRLKF
+2225 RLKF
-2230 LPLQASSTSLFCRQ
+2230 LPLQASTTSIFCRQ
-2244 KKCNSSES
+2244 KRGDSAECG
-2252 DEMKPKKQN
+2252 EMKPKKQQ

-2268 RLKVPLTRK
+2268 REKAPLTRK
-2277 QRIRQQIRERML
+2277 QRIRQLIRERML
-2289 QVKAALIEV
+2289 QAKATAIEV

-2473 RMVPFLTELRAV
+2473 RLVPFLTELRAV

-2580 AGYEPLFTMSAQ
+2580 AGYEPLFSMSAQ

-2597 PYTEARFNKLTKVYA
+2597 PYTEAKFNRLTKVYA

-2625 AEDIVVAKIKSD
+2625 AEDILVAKIKSD
-2637 SSLLWSISPASRAAM
+2637 ASLLWTISPASRTAM
-2652 IRELSNSSHLY
+2652 IQELSNSSHIY
-2663 MTLRWTLLRNAS
+2663 VTLRWTLLRNAS

-2688 KFDDKVLREDIVH
+2688 KFDDKTLREGIVQ
-2701 MLRGSS
+2701 MLKGNS

-2735 KADVSDR
+2735 KVDLTDR
-2742 PDLVFFRPMSIK
+2742 PDLQPLAFFRPMSIK
-2754 LQQANGTTNKESD
+2754 LQQVNGTSKQEAD
-2767 QWWVVE
+2767 QWWMVE
-2773 ECVPIL
+2773 ECSPVL
-2779 KSSSEHNCH
+2779 TSSDHKCQ
-2788 NIEIVVFSD
+2788 NIEIVVFND

>member
-1 MAGDLM
+1 MAGDLV
-7 VGMLYNLLLPLL
+7 VGMLYNLLLPLFL
-19 LLTAS
+19 LVAS
-24 TFRYNGL
+24 SFRYNGL

-46 NPSLATLKG
+46 NPSLVTMNG
-55 KTGQFLHVITY
+55 KTGQFLRVIIY
-66 TSLTFLTLQCFMQI
+66 TSLIFLTLQCFMQI
-80 PFAYIPPHVSGI
+80 PFAYIPPHVSDP
-92 WDDFLYH
+92 WEDFLYH
-99 LGIVRFSSV
+99 VGIVRFSLV

-118 PDVGILFSSLFILRL
+118 PDLGLFFSSLFILRL
-133 CRKLLRPVP
+133 CKKLLHPLP
-142 QVNLHENGIPPSD
+142 HVNLHENGIPPPAPEEVETSD
-155 TDDVEISDT
+155 TE
-164 DSETGSETEGSSFD
+164 SEEESETEDSSHD
-178 SSDQTTVPVQSGP
+178 SSDESTVPVQSGP
-191 PQFVQKLIVF
+191 PQFAQKLIVF
-201 AAGLRLLLSAIMNT
+201 AAGVRLLLSAIMNT
-215 AGKVVVTLLLGLAG
+215 AGKVVVTILLGLA
-229 ITLPSLTSGVYF
+229 
-241 GVFLGLVWWWV
+241 
-252 FSRSIRMLIFSSLC
+252 
-266 VMMAIF
+266 
-272 SGGHL
+272 
-277 VALYLYQLPLSQE
+277 
-290 LVPPDDIYARL
+290 
-301 FGMTGVIRTNSS
+301 GVIRTNSS
-313 DPHTLGLHSH
+313 DPYTIGLQPH
-323 VSWPDFIN
+323 VVWPDFIN

-348 WITIT
+348 WVHVT
-353 EVCDYE
+353 EEETVA
-359 GEDVSE
+359 GDVF
-365 ACESPVESPDVP
+365 ESPTETLDDL
-377 PSFSRV
+377 PSFYKV
-383 LYISGDRR
+383 MYISQDKH
-391 ELLSSTDEETYL
+391 ELLSSTDDETYL
-403 PEEPMILMTEAS
+403 PDDAMILMTSGS
-415 WQDVQC
+415 WQDVHR
-421 NQLGSPLGEASYT
+421 NELGSLLGGAGYT
-434 ICYSPPHYERKG
+434 NCYLPPQYEGKDSPSHE
-446 SLSQDTENNGEMEK
+446 TEGEGEMEERR
-460 NEEVSE
+460 EEVLRSRT
-466 SLPETLPPPS
+466 ETSPPPS

-484 GQLVQKHSYVSA
+484 GRLVQKHSYVSA

-525 RDRRKYAMMSAPFLS
+525 RDRRRYAMMSAPFLA
-540 IYGTVLVV
+540 IYGTVLLV
-548 LGYLSGLRLSRAELY
+548 LGFLSGLRLSRAELY
-563 PGVPLTVIVDFDLNS
+563 HGLPPAVIVDFDLNS
-578 YYPAPCVHLGAK
+578 YHPAPCIHLGAK
-590 VFYSFS
+590 VFYTFS

-607 RQEQQSLK
+607 RQEEQSQK
-615 AQSLDDVKVMP
+615 SMSEVKVVQP
-626 SEESQPSPLV
+626 DESQPSPLV
-636 AKLISGVKGVLVK
+636 AMLISGVKGILVK

-660 VISFSGK
+660 VVSFSGK

-678 FLLCVVLYQIHY
+678 FLFCVVLYQVRY
-690 DTWRRLLKIFWA
+690 DVWRRLLKTFWA
-702 VVVGYSMVVLIVIYM
+702 VVVGYSMVVLIAIYM
-717 YQFRSVSGLFKQI
+717 YQFRSVSGLFRQI

-776 LTLTDLENVPVRQKS
+776 LTLTDLDNVPVRQKS
-791 RFNSAFDLLQGTA
+791 R
-804 IFTKL
+804 
-809 DLKNACYLVKIWDD
+809 LVK
-823 DKWKTL
+823 
-829 AKEQM
+829 EQT

-842 LDSIGLQSSSVEGDE
+842 LSSIGLQTPSEKGAE
-857 EQEGTVGEETV
+857 EQEETTGGETDPC
-868 QSTGEDKWVV
+868 SREDKWVV
-878 IVDRASLLLIQA
+878 IVDRASLLLTQT
-890 LLGLYRLQE
+890 LSGLCRLQE
-899 LGWRLLELHS
+899 LSWRLLELHS

-945 RPLASTISAVWA
+945 RPLASSISAVWA

-981 IAGFL
+981 TAGL
-986 PSNSSGLDD
+986 VSSNSSDLDD
-995 VVKLKEN
+995 GVEIRGN
-1002 MVELLQR
+1002 MLELLRR
-1009 SILYIEPVD
+1009 SVLYVEPVD
-1018 PVYWCGALR
+1018 PIYWCGALL

-1042 VLGLLVFDTTVHRHQ
+1042 VLGLLVFEATVHRHQ
-1057 LYFRLHNSLK
+1057 LYFRLHNNLK
-1067 VPLFSIIFQGI
+1067 APPFSIIFQGI

-1092 YYINFFFYKFGLEV
+1092 YFINFCFYKFGLEV

-1134 SRRRRKAIGEVWP
+1134 LRRRRKAIGEVWP

-1159 QYVLCIGIPPA
+1159 QYLLCIGIPPA
-1170 FCVDYP
+1170 LCVDYP
-1176 WRTAAK
+1176 WRTAVQ

-1195 DFAMTPNPSFIFYD
+1195 DFAMKPNPSFIFYD
-1209 YLLLICSSLQWQ
+1209 HLLLLCSSLQWQ

-1252 FIPVDNFL
+1252 FIPVNNFL
-1260 HCRSYLDM
+1260 HC
-1268 VKVFVFSYFFWL
+1268 SYFFWL

-1286 ITGTTRINIF
+1286 ITGTTRISIF

-1334 FVIAMKNLVSLGSCA
+1334 FVITMKNLLSLGSCA
-1349 YLDSLMKNTCWLIQ
+1349 YLDILLKNGCWLIQ

-1369 TIKGYDVPTPN
+1369 TIKGYDVPNP
-1380 DNCELPEGEAGI
+1380 DDECELPEGEAGI
-1392 VWDAICFTVLLIQ
+1392 VWDAICFTVLLAQ

-1418 SELKSSKILAS
+1418 SDLKASKILAS

-1440 KQVAARLELEKKSVE
+1440 KKVAARLETEKKSVE

-1467 QKGRPTPA
+1467 QKGQPAPADKTGHPADQEQVTP
-1475 AGPPSDQIK
+1475 G
-1484 ALSDD
+1484 DD

-1522 EEEEEEVIEKKE
+1522 EEEEEEVAEKKE
-1534 EEEPPKKKS
+1534 EEEPPPKKKT
-1543 AFQLAYDAWVTSSK
+1543 ALQLAYNAWVTSSK
-1557 KALRDLKKEKK
+1557 RALKDVKKEKQT
-1568 KIKKEEK
+1568 IKKEEQK
-1575 KKAKK
+1575 KEKR

-1587 IDKVESSEDEPEES
+1587 IDRTDSSEDELDENTANEEGD
-1601 MVEEEPEEIK
+1601 EEK
-1611 ENILQRVISTLK
+1611 ENIVQRIINTLK
-1623 FSWVFVQSLLDDL
+1623 FSWVVVQSLLDDM
-1636 TDGLNSFCKDSR
+1636 TQGLNSFCKDNLC
-1648 DISKV
+1648 ISKV
-1653 LSFER
+1653 LLFER
-1658 ALLNQQLKKGKEVSQ
+1658 TLLSEQQKKGKEVSQ

-1681 NWKSRQNTMSSQED
+1681 NWMSRQNTLSSQGD
-1695 LDKSLPPPCS
+1695 LDDSLPS
-1705 PPAVPS
+1705 PTSPSGIPS
-1711 SPHSY
+1711 SHHTY
-1716 TKLKNQASKVSW
+1716 AKLKNQASRVSW

-1736 TDETMLLSRQPTQE
+1736 TDETMLGSRQPTQE
-1750 DLDESPAADQLRRR
+1750 ELDEPPAVTPAANQLRRR
-1764 LLKEANIDLTSF
+1764 LMKTTNIDLT
-1776 DAGDLSPSMLEEHVA
+1776 DEVSPSCE
-1791 HVHSILQRLLENQL
+1791 
-1805 FVKAE
+1805 
-1810 KREVS
+1810 
-1815 TCSISFLGFIIA
+1815 
-1827 EGALKADLAR
+1827 EGA
-1837 VKAIPLKTE
+1837 P
-1846 SQKLSPRYLGPFT
+1846 
-1859 IKRLINDLTV
+1859 
-1869 QLDPPPSMRIH
+1869 
-1880 PTFHISCIK
+1880 
-1889 PLSASPLC
+1889 
-1897 PPPDPLP
+1897 
-1904 PLRVIDGQ
+1904 
-1912 TTYTVEKILDARRR
+1912 
-1926 GRGCQYLVDW
+1926 
-1936 KGSHEDG
+1936 
-1943 DHNLQVDDEIDA
+1943 
-1955 EVETKCDE
+1955 
-1963 EQKEDV
+1963 QKEDLEKEDDDEDDEDTEGEKKREQEQEETEEKE
-1969 KEEHKEGMEKD
+1969 KEEQQED
-1980 EEEEAQQKEDEHAES
+1980 DCEEERDEWDKETQQREEDECPDYPECTLLGF
-1995 RECAS
+1995 REGDGEKS
-2000 LDFSDDEKSHDP
+2000 LDL

-2017 PLTQET
+2017 PLSQET

-2037 ENDEMSESDKFF
+2037 ENNEITESDKFF
-2049 GTLPR
+2049 LALPR

-2081 HIVSASLLSLILPI
+2081 HIVSASFLSLILPI

-2131 FGFFPWTTSAY
+2131 FGFFPWTSSAY

-2190 NKEVEMPDFFKKMKK
+2190 NKEVEMPDFFKKLKK

-2212 TGADKLDSKEKPR
+2212 TGGDKMGSEEKAPR
-2225 HRLKF
+2225 RLRF
-2230 LPLQASSTSLFCRQ
+2230 LPLHGSTTSIFCRRRRAD
-2244 KKCNSSES
+2244 S
-2252 DEMKPKKQN
+2252 DEVTPKKQS
-2261 SKKKRRE
+2261 SKKKKRHQH
-2268 RLKVPLTRK
+2268 KTPLTRR
-2277 QRIRQQIRERML
+2277 QRIRQQLRERML
-2289 QVKAALIEV
+2289 QTKAAVIEV
-2298 GLHIYLP
+2298 ALHIYLP

-2311 DIIHPDYSPVCDV
+2311 DIIHPEYSPVCDV
-2324 YALMFLID
+2324 YALMFLIE
-2332 VVNFIVTIYGYWA
+2332 VVNFIVTIYGYSA
-2345 FGKYSAA
+2345 FGKYSASV
-2352 ADITESLS
+2352 DITESLS
-2360 EDQVPEAFLVMLL
+2360 EDQVPQAFLVMLL

-2388 KSLLG
+2388 KSLMG
-2393 KCVFQVVLV
+2393 K
-2402 FGIHFWMFF
+2402 
-2411 ILPGVTER
+2411 
-2419 RFNRNPVAQLWY
+2419 RFNRNNIAQFWY
-2431 FVKCIYFGLSAYQ
+2431 FIKCIYFGLSAYQ
-2444 IKCGYPNRILGN
+2444 IKCGYPNCILGN

-2463 YLNLFLFQGF
+2463 Y
-2473 RMVPFLTELRAV
+2473 
-2485 MDWVWTDTTLSLS
+2485 
-2498 SWICVEDIY
+2498 
-2507 ANIFVLKCWRE
+2507 
-2518 SEKKYPHPPGQKKK
+2518 KYPRYPGQKKK
-2532 KVVKYGMGGF
+2532 KVVKYGMGG
-2542 LIFALISIIWFPL
+2542 LIIFGLISIIWFPL

-2597 PYTEARFNKLTKVYA
+2597 SYSEAGFNRLTKLYA

-2625 AEDIVVAKIKSD
+2625 AEDIVIAKIKSD
-2637 SSLLWSISPASRAAM
+2637 ASLLWSISPASREAM
-2652 IRELSNSSHLY
+2652 IQELSNSSHIY

-2675 ISMNAETVGEHTV
+2675 ISMHMETAGEHTV
-2688 KFDDKVLREDIVH
+2688 KFEDKALRDGIVR
-2701 MLRGSS
+2701 MLKGNNSK
-2707 SRPVIINSLLPKF
+2707 PVIINSLLPKF
-2720 IRGPKGPE
+2720 IRGNKGPE

-2735 KADVSDR
+2735 KVEHSDR
-2742 PDLVFFRPMSIK
+2742 PDLLALSFFRPMSIR
-2754 LQQANGTTNKESD
+2754 LQQVNRTSESEAD

-2773 ECVPIL
+2773 ECFPVL
-2779 KSSSEHNCH
+2779 VSSHHKCH
-2788 NIEIVVFSD
+2788 SIEIVVFSD
-2797 KVSPSSL
+2797 KVSPSSV

-2886 KMTREKKDS
+2886 KMTREKEDS

>member
-1 MAGDLM
+1 LHT
-7 VGMLYNLLLPLL
+7 V
-19 LLTAS
+19 
-24 TFRYNGL
+24 
-31 SLVYFLFLLTLPLLP
+31 
-46 NPSLATLKG
+46 
-55 KTGQFLHVITY
+55 KT
-66 TSLTFLTLQCFMQI
+66 S
-80 PFAYIPPHVSGI
+80 SG
-92 WDDFLYH
+92 H
-99 LGIVRFSSV
+99 SSV
-108 DPGNIVRLLA
+108 RQADIREAASWVL
-118 PDVGILFSSLFILRL
+118 
-133 CRKLLRPVP
+133 
-142 QVNLHENGIPPSD
+142 QE
-155 TDDVEISDT
+155 VETSGT
-164 DSETGSETEGSSFD
+164 DSEGGSDSEGSSFD
-178 SSDQTTVPVQSGP
+178 SSDETSVPAQTEP
-191 PQFVQKLIVF
+191 PQFIQKFMVF

-215 AGKVVVTLLLGLAG
+215 AGKVVVTVLLGLAG

-252 FSRSIRMLIFSSLC
+252 FDRSIGMLHFSSLC
-266 VMMAIF
+266 VMMTIF

-277 VALYLYQLPLSQE
+277 LALYLYQLPLSQQ
-290 LVPPDDIYARL
+290 LVPPDDIYPRL
-301 FGMTGVIRTNSS
+301 FGMTGIIRTNSS
-313 DPHTLGLHSH
+313 DRHTLGLHTH
-323 VSWPDFIN
+323 ITWPDFVN

-342 VALLHK
+342 MALLHK
-348 WITIT
+348 WVHIT
-353 EVCDYE
+353 E
-359 GEDVSE
+359 
-365 ACESPVESPDVP
+365 
-377 PSFSRV
+377 
-383 LYISGDRR
+383 
-391 ELLSSTDEETYL
+391 
-403 PEEPMILMTEAS
+403 
-415 WQDVQC
+415 
-421 NQLGSPLGEASYT
+421 
-434 ICYSPPHYERKG
+434 
-446 SLSQDTENNGEMEK
+446 
-460 NEEVSE
+460 EEVSVYLVVPHVFFLCFSFTPETE
-466 SLPETLPPPS
+466 SEGEMLQDSEEVIRSCTETLPPPS
-476 GPSGLVIF
+476 GPSGLVVF
-484 GQLVQKHSYVSA
+484 GRLVQKHSYVSA

-525 RDRRKYAMMSAPFLS
+525 RDRRRYAMMSAPFLA
-540 IYGTVLVV
+540 IYGTVLLV
-548 LGYLSGLRLSRAELY
+548 LAINSFFLFSTVFLRFSCQLSFCLPQPFTR
-563 PGVPLTVIVDFDLNS
+563 
-578 YYPAPCVHLGAK
+578 
-590 VFYSFS
+590 FYTS
-596 FWLMFRQQLKE
+596 
-607 RQEQQSLK
+607 
-615 AQSLDDVKVMP
+615 A
-626 SEESQPSPLV
+626 EESQPSPLV
-636 AKLISGVKGVLVK
+636 ALLISAVKGVLVK

-660 VISFSGK
+660 VVSFSGK
-667 VVVYKILYIVL
+667 VLTDLEKAVG
-678 FLLCVVLYQIHY
+678 CVFSPHQTRY
-690 DTWRRLLKIFWA
+690 DVWRRVLKTFWA
-702 VVVGYSMVVLIVIYM
+702 VVVGYSMVVLIAIYM
-717 YQFRSVSGLFKQI
+717 YQFRSVSGLFRQI
-730 MGMSEEGLRDLG
+730 MGMSEDGLRDLG

-763 ACILQLHYFNSDF
+763 ACILQLHYFNADF
-776 LTLTDLENVPVRQKS
+776 LTLTDLDNTCEGAAGKCKKSGDPGQCGTSSEN
-791 RFNSAFDLLQGTA
+791 
-804 IFTKL
+804 
-809 DLKNACYLVKIWDD
+809 
-823 DKWKTL
+823 
-829 AKEQM
+829 
-834 GNGKSQET
+834 
-842 LDSIGLQSSSVEGDE
+842 
-857 EQEGTVGEETV
+857 
-868 QSTGEDKWVV
+868 KWVV
-878 IVDRASLLLIQA
+878 IVDRASLLLLQA
-890 LLGLYRLQE
+890 LSGLRRLQE
-899 LGWRLLELHS
+899 LSWRLMELHS

-945 RPLASTISAVWA
+945 RPLASSISAVWA

-969 KVIKPLDYSSNC
+969 KVIRPLDYSSNC
-981 IAGFL
+981 TLRGNL
-986 PSNSSGLDD
+986 
-995 VVKLKEN
+995 
-1002 MVELLQR
+1002 VELLRR

-1042 VLGLLVFDTTVHRHQ
+1042 VLALLVFEATVHRHQ
-1057 LYFRLHNSLK
+1057 LYFRLRNDLK
-1067 VPLFSIIFQGI
+1067 PPPFSIIFQGI
-1078 TRQHLD
+1078 TRTHLD
-1084 HGILPCIK
+1084 HGVLPCIK
-1092 YYINFFFYKFGLEV
+1092 YFINFGYYKFGLEI

-1134 SRRRRKAIGEVWP
+1134 FRRRRKAIGEVWP

-1159 QYVLCIGIPPA
+1159 QYLLCIGIPPA

-1176 WRTAAK
+1176 WRTAFQ

-1190 WFYLP
+1190 WFYMP
-1195 DFAMTPNPSFIFYD
+1195 DFAMRPNPLFIFYD
-1209 YLLLICSSLQWQ
+1209 HLLLLCSSLQWQ

-1334 FVIAMKNLVSLGSCA
+1334 FVIAMKNLLSLGSCA
-1349 YLDSLMKNTCWLIQ
+1349 YLDSLLKSGCWLIQ
-1363 AFSMFC
+1363 AFSMVC
-1369 TIKGYDVPTPN
+1369 TIKGYDVPDP
-1380 DNCELPEGEAGI
+1380 DDQCELPEGEAGI
-1392 VWDAICFTVLLIQ
+1392 VWDAICFTVLLAQ

-1418 SELKSSKILAS
+1418 SDLKSSKILAS
-1429 RGAELFEAKVK
+1429 RGAELFEARVK
-1440 KQVAARLELEKKSVE
+1440 KQVAARLEMEKKSVE
-1455 TLKKQMEKIKSK
+1455 ALKKHLDQQMEKIKSK
-1467 QKGRPTPA
+1467 QKSRPAPIREMDSSS
-1475 AGPPSDQIK
+1475 SD
-1484 ALSDD
+1484 AD

-1503 VSKPGVENNCG
+1503 VSKPGGE
-1514 YHLFESDS
+1514 
-1522 EEEEEEVIEKKE
+1522 
-1534 EEEPPKKKS
+1534 
-1543 AFQLAYDAWVTSSK
+1543 
-1557 KALRDLKKEKK
+1557 
-1568 KIKKEEK
+1568 
-1575 KKAKK
+1575 
-1580 ELQRQQG
+1580 QRRR
-1587 IDKVESSEDEPEES
+1587 KVEMLHIYCETRNKHNKDYISH
-1601 MVEEEPEEIK
+1601 VVT
-1611 ENILQRVISTLK
+1611 ENILHRVINTIK

-1636 TDGLNSFCKDSR
+1636 TQGLNSFCKESL

-1653 LSFER
+1653 LRFER
-1658 ALLNQQLKKGKEVSQ
+1658 ALLSQQLKKGKEVSQ
-1673 ESVKQFYE
+1673 ESVKQFYDS
-1681 NWKSRQNTMSSQED
+1681 WMSRQNTLSSQDD
-1695 LDKSLPPPCS
+1695 LDRSTPPPPS
-1705 PPAVPS
+1705 PPDALS
-1711 SPHSY
+1711 SRQAY
-1716 TKLKNQASKVSW
+1716 AKLKNQASRV
-1728 GSSVSSCM
+1728 
-1736 TDETMLLSRQPTQE
+1736 
-1750 DLDESPAADQLRRR
+1750 ESD
-1764 LLKEANIDLTSF
+1764 
-1776 DAGDLSPSMLEEHVA
+1776 G
-1791 HVHSILQRLLENQL
+1791 
-1805 FVKAE
+1805 E
-1810 KREVS
+1810 K
-1815 TCSISFLGFIIA
+1815 
-1827 EGALKADLAR
+1827 
-1837 VKAIPLKTE
+1837 
-1846 SQKLSPRYLGPFT
+1846 
-1859 IKRLINDLTV
+1859 
-1869 QLDPPPSMRIH
+1869 
-1880 PTFHISCIK
+1880 
-1889 PLSASPLC
+1889 
-1897 PPPDPLP
+1897 
-1904 PLRVIDGQ
+1904 
-1912 TTYTVEKILDARRR
+1912 
-1926 GRGCQYLVDW
+1926 
-1936 KGSHEDG
+1936 
-1943 DHNLQVDDEIDA
+1943 
-1955 EVETKCDE
+1955 
-1963 EQKEDV
+1963 
-1969 KEEHKEGMEKD
+1969 
-1980 EEEEAQQKEDEHAES
+1980 
-1995 RECAS
+1995 S
-2000 LDFSDDEKSHDP
+2000 LDLP
-2012 TESPR
+2012 ESPR
-2017 PLTQET
+2017 PLSQET
-2023 RNLTASELLLNNMF
+2023 RNLTASELLLNKLVKTRHTAFRTDYKLQTHLVSSHTPPLFFFTTPLYSMF
-2037 ENDEMSESDKFF
+2037 ENEEIFESDKFF
-2049 GTLPR
+2049 TTLPR

-2081 HIVSASLLSLILPI
+2081 HIVSASFLSLILPI
-2095 LIFLWAMLS
+2095 LIFLWAMMS

-2205 KVDKKKV
+2205 KVDKKKM
-2212 TGADKLDSKEKPR
+2212 TSAEKSGSKEKPSR
-2225 HRLKF
+2225 RLKF
-2230 LPLQASSTSLFCRQ
+2230 LPFQASTTSLFCRQ
-2244 KKCNSSES
+2244 RKGESAESNGESS
-2252 DEMKPKKQN
+2252 DLHM
-2261 SKKKRRE
+2261 
-2268 RLKVPLTRK
+2268 
-2277 QRIRQQIRERML
+2277 QQIRERML
-2289 QVKAALIEV
+2289 QVKAAVIEV
-2298 GLHIYLP
+2298 ALHIYLP

-2373 IQFGT
+2373 MQFGT

-2507 ANIFVLKCWRE
+2507 ANIFILKCWRE
-2518 SEKKYPHPPGQKKK
+2518 SEKKYPHTPGQKKK

-2567 TNQPLDVSIQLSI
+2567 TNPPVDVSIQLSI
-2580 AGYEPLFTMSAQ
+2580 PLFTMTAQ

-2597 PYTEARFNKLTKVYA
+2597 SYTEAGFNRLTKVYA

-2637 SSLLWSISPASRAAM
+2637 ASLLWSISPASRAAM
-2652 IRELSNSSHLY
+2652 IQELSNSSHIYITLY
-2663 MTLRWTLLRNAS
+2663 VLTSPCLLS
-2675 ISMNAETVGEHTV
+2675 E
-2688 KFDDKVLREDIVH
+2688 
-2701 MLRGSS
+2701 
-2707 SRPVIINSLLPKF
+2707 
-2720 IRGPKGPE
+2720 
-2728 SKMATRM
+2728 
-2735 KADVSDR
+2735 DR
-2742 PDLVFFRPMSIK
+2742 PELRQLAFFRPLSVK
-2754 LQQANGTTNKESD
+2754 LQQVTSTKEREAD

-2773 ECVPIL
+2773 ECSPVL
-2779 KSSSEHNCH
+2779 TASEHKCRS
-2788 NIEIVVFSD
+2788 IEIVIFSD

>member
-1 MAGDLM
+1 MAGDLV
-7 VGMLYNLLLPLL
+7 VGILYNLLLPLL

-24 TFRYNGL
+24 SFRYNGL
-31 SLVYFLFLLTLPLLP
+31 SVVYFLFLLTLPLLP
-46 NPSLATLKG
+46 NPSLVTMKG
-55 KTGQFLHVITY
+55 KTGHFLQLIIY
-66 TSLTFLTLQCFMQI
+66 ISLILLSLQCFMQI
-80 PFAYIPPHVSGI
+80 PFAYIPPHVSGY
-92 WDDFLYH
+92 WEDVLYH

-108 DPGNIVRLLA
+108 DAGNVVRLLA
-118 PDVGILFSSLFILRL
+118 PDIFVLFSSIFVLRL
-133 CRKLLRPVP
+133 CKKLLRPVP
-142 QVNLHENGIPPSD
+142 QVNIHENGIPPAD
-155 TDDVEISDT
+155 PEEVET
-164 DSETGSETEGSSFD
+164 SETSESEEGSDMEGSSFD
-178 SSDQTTVPVQSGP
+178 SSEETTLPVQSGP

-229 ITLPSLTSGVYF
+229 IILPSLTSGVYF
-241 GVFLGLVWWWV
+241 GAFLGLVWWWI
-252 FSRSIRMLIFSSLC
+252 FNRPISMLIFSSLC

-277 VALYLYQLPLSQE
+277 LALYLYQLPLSQQI
-290 LVPPDDIYARL
+290 VPPEDVYSRL
-301 FGMTGVIRTNSS
+301 FGMIGVIRTNSS
-313 DPHTLGLHSH
+313 EPHTLSLHPQ

-348 WITIT
+348 WVHIT
-353 EVCDYE
+353 EEDIVD
-359 GEDVSE
+359 GEEFGSP
-365 ACESPVESPDVP
+365 AESPEDP

-383 LYISGDRR
+383 IYISGDNQ

-403 PEEPMILMTEAS
+403 PDEPMILMTSCNS
-415 WQDVQC
+415 WQDLRSNNVESL
-421 NQLGSPLGEASYT
+421 LGGSGYTNCYLPPQYEGKDSPSEESEDEGEMKEMEECEADPRT
-434 ICYSPPHYERKG
+434 PTETSPPP
-446 SLSQDTENNGEMEK
+446 T
-460 NEEVSE
+460 
-466 SLPETLPPPS
+466 
-476 GPSGLVIF
+476 GPSGLVIV
-484 GQLVQKHSYVSA
+484 GLLVQKHSYVSA

-525 RDRRKYAMMSAPFLS
+525 RDRRRYAMMSAPFLA

-548 LGYLSGLRLSRAELY
+548 LGFMSGLRLSRAELY
-563 PGVPLTVIVDFDLNS
+563 PGLHDTVIADFDLNS
-578 YYPAPCVHLGAK
+578 YHPAPCVHLGAK

-607 RQEQQSLK
+607 RQEEQSIK
-615 AQSLDDVKVMP
+615 EESLDEVKVVP
-626 SEESQPSPLV
+626 PEESQPSPLV
-636 AKLISGVKGVLVK
+636 AMLISGVKGTLVK

-678 FLLCVVLYQIHY
+678 FLFCVVLYQTRY
-690 DTWRRLLKIFWA
+690 DVWRRILKIFWA
-702 VVVGYSMVVLIVIYM
+702 VVVGYSMFVLIAIYL
-717 YQFRSVSGLFKQI
+717 YQFKSVSSLFRKI
-730 MGMSEEGLRDLG
+730 LGMSEDGVRDLG
-742 LERYDTVE
+742 LEQYDTVE
-750 LFARILLPAAFLL
+750 LFARIMLPAVFLL

-776 LTLTDLENVPVRQKS
+776 LTLTDLDNVPVRQAS
-791 RFNSAFDLLQGTA
+791 R
-804 IFTKL
+804 
-809 DLKNACYLVKIWDD
+809 LV
-823 DKWKTL
+823 
-829 AKEQM
+829 KEQM
-834 GNGKSQET
+834 GTGKSQET
-842 LDSIGLQSSSVEGDE
+842 LDSIGLQTSSEKGSE
-857 EQEGTVGEETV
+857 EQEETTGEEFV
-868 QSTGEDKWVV
+868 PGSSEDKWVI
-878 IVDRASLLLIQA
+878 IVDRASLLIIQA
-890 LLGLYRLQE
+890 LSGLQKLQE
-899 LGWRLLELHS
+899 QSWRLLELHS

-923 EVSLMNLLFL
+923 EVSLMNSLFL

-939 LPFPRL
+939 LPFSRL
-945 RPLASTISAVWA
+945 RPLASSISAVWA

-981 IAGFL
+981 TAGL
-986 PSNSSGLDD
+986 APSNSSGLDD
-995 VVKLKEN
+995 G
-1002 MVELLQR
+1002 VELRGNMMELLRR
-1009 SILYIEPVD
+1009 SVLYVEPVD

-1033 LPCLRNHLM
+1033 LPCLRNHLL
-1042 VLGLLVFDTTVHRHQ
+1042 VLGLLVFEATVHRHQ
-1057 LYFRLHNSLK
+1057 LYFRLHNDLK
-1067 VPLFSIIFQGI
+1067 TPLFSIFFQGI

-1092 YYINFFFYKFGLEV
+1092 YFVNFCFYKFGLEI

-1125 HSCALLAVL
+1125 HSCALIAVV

-1170 FCVDYP
+1170 FCADYP
-1176 WRTAAK
+1176 WRTAVH

-1195 DFAMTPNPSFIFYD
+1195 DFAMRPNPSFIFYD
-1209 YLLLICSSLQWQ
+1209 HLLLLCSSLQWQ

-1252 FIPVDNFL
+1252 FIPVNNFL
-1260 HCRSYLDM
+1260 HCRCYLDM

-1316 QPVRYILRLWD
+1316 QPVKYILRLWD

-1334 FVIAMKNLVSLGSCA
+1334 FVITMKNLLSLGACA
-1349 YLDSLMKNTCWLIQ
+1349 YLDTLMKNSCWLIQ

-1369 TIKGYDVPTPN
+1369 TIKGYDLPHP
-1380 DNCELPEGEAGI
+1380 DDECELPEGEAGI
-1392 VWDAICFTVLLIQ
+1392 VWDAICFTVLLAQ

-1418 SELKSSKILAS
+1418 SDLKSSKILAS

-1440 KQVAARLELEKKSVE
+1440 KLIAARLEMEKKSVE

-1467 QKGRPTPA
+1467 QKSRPAAADTPA
-1475 AGPPSDQIK
+1475 LPADQEQVTL
-1484 ALSDD
+1484 ADD
-1489 EKAKRDAG
+1489 EKAKKDAG

-1503 VSKPGVENNCG
+1503 VSQPGVENNCG

-1522 EEEEEEVIEKKE
+1522 EEEEEEVTEKKE
-1534 EEEPPKKKS
+1534 EEKPTKKKS
-1543 AFQLAYDAWVTSSK
+1543 AFQLAYNAWVTSSK
-1557 KALRDLKKEKK
+1557 MALKDLKKEKK
-1568 KIKKEEK
+1568 KIKKEVKKREK
-1575 KKAKK
+1575 R
-1580 ELQRQQG
+1580 ELRRQQG
-1587 IDKVESSEDEPEES
+1587 IDRADSSEDELDES
-1601 MVEEEPEEIK
+1601 ILEEEGEEEK
-1611 ENILQRVISTLK
+1611 ENILQRIISILK
-1623 FSWVFVQSLLDDL
+1623 FSWVFVQALLDDV
-1636 TDGLNSFCKDSR
+1636 TEGLNSFCKDSL

-1653 LSFER
+1653 LCFER
-1658 ALLNQQLKKGKEVSQ
+1658 ALLNQQQKKGKEVSQ

-1681 NWKSRQNTMSSQED
+1681 NWKSRQNTLSSQDD
-1695 LDKSLPPPCS
+1695 LDDPLQTPSS

-1711 SPHSY
+1711 SRY
-1716 TKLKNQASKVSW
+1716 AYAKLKNQASKVSW
-1728 GSSVSSCM
+1728 GSSISSCM
-1736 TDETMLLSRQPTQE
+1736 TDETMLGSRQPTQE
-1750 DLDESPAADQLRRR
+1750 ELEEPPIVPPAADQLRRR
-1764 LLKEANIDLTSF
+1764 LLRTANIDMTSVET
-1776 DAGDLSPSMLEEHVA
+1776 DELSPSSEDGHPLKEDHEQEEH
-1791 HVHSILQRLLENQL
+1791 QE
-1805 FVKAE
+1805 
-1810 KREVS
+1810 
-1815 TCSISFLGFIIA
+1815 
-1827 EGALKADLAR
+1827 
-1837 VKAIPLKTE
+1837 
-1846 SQKLSPRYLGPFT
+1846 
-1859 IKRLINDLTV
+1859 
-1869 QLDPPPSMRIH
+1869 
-1880 PTFHISCIK
+1880 
-1889 PLSASPLC
+1889 
-1897 PPPDPLP
+1897 
-1904 PLRVIDGQ
+1904 
-1912 TTYTVEKILDARRR
+1912 
-1926 GRGCQYLVDW
+1926 
-1936 KGSHEDG
+1936 
-1943 DHNLQVDDEIDA
+1943 
-1955 EVETKCDE
+1955 
-1963 EQKEDV
+1963 EDV
-1969 KEEHKEGMEKD
+1969 EGEMKCEQEIEET
-1980 EEEEAQQKEDEHAES
+1980 EEEEKEEPQEEDHVVEEEELNERTELREEDEFADYSES
-1995 RECAS
+1995 ISLGFRESDGEKS
-2000 LDFSDDEKSHDP
+2000 LDLAE
-2012 TESPR
+2012 TPR
-2017 PLTQET
+2017 PLSQET

-2037 ENDEMSESDKFF
+2037 ENDEISGSDKFF
-2049 GTLPR
+2049 GLLPR
-2054 PLKLLFALYN
+2054 PLKLVFALYN
-2064 TMVSKSEMLCY
+2064 TMVSKSEMLCF

-2081 HIVSASLLSLILPI
+2081 HIVSASFLSLILPI

-2104 VPRPTKRFWMTA
+2104 VPRPSKRFWMTA

-2190 NKEVEMPDFFKKMKK
+2190 NKEVEMPDFFKKMKR
-2205 KVDKKKV
+2205 KVDKKKM
-2212 TGADKLDSKEKPR
+2212 TGDKMGNNEKSHR
-2225 HRLKF
+2225 RLKF
-2230 LPLQASSTSLFCRQ
+2230 LPLQASTTSLFFRR
-2244 KKCNSSES
+2244 KKGES
-2252 DEMKPKKQN
+2252 PETNEVKPKKQQ
-2261 SKKKRRE
+2261 SKKKRQHHA
-2268 RLKVPLTRK
+2268 KAPLTRK

-2289 QVKAALIEV
+2289 QAKAAIIEV
-2298 GLHIYLP
+2298 ALHIYLP

-2311 DIIHPDYSPVCDV
+2311 DIIHPEYSPVCDV
-2324 YALMFLID
+2324 YALMFLVD
-2332 VVNFIVTIYGYWA
+2332 VVNFIITIYGYWA

-2373 IQFGT
+2373 MQFGT
-2378 MIVDRALYLK
+2378 MIVDRALYLQ

-2419 RFNRNPVAQLWY
+2419 RFNKNHIAQLWY

-2473 RMVPFLTELRAV
+2473 RLVPFLTELRAV

-2507 ANIFVLKCWRE
+2507 ANIFILKCWKE

-2542 LIFALISIIWFPL
+2542 IIFALISIIWFPL

-2567 TNQPLDVSIQLSI
+2567 TNQPVDVSIQLSI

-2597 PYTEARFNKLTKVYA
+2597 PYTETAFNRLTKVYA
-2612 THPSAMQFIMNYE
+2612 THPSAMQFIMNYLV
-2625 AEDIVVAKIKSD
+2625 EDIVVAKIKSD
-2637 SSLLWSISPASRAAM
+2637 ASLLWSISPASREAM
-2652 IRELSNSSHLY
+2652 ILELSNSSYIY

-2675 ISMNAETVGEHTV
+2675 ISMNVETVGEHTV
-2688 KFDDKVLREDIVH
+2688 KFEDKALREGIVR
-2701 MLRGSS
+2701 MLKGNSS
-2707 SRPVIINSLLPKF
+2707 KPVIIHSLLPKF
-2720 IRGPKGPE
+2720 LRGPKGPE

-2735 KADVSDR
+2735 KVENSDR
-2742 PDLVFFRPMSIK
+2742 PDLQALAFFRPMSIK
-2754 LQQANGTTNKESD
+2754 LQRVTGVSEEEPD

-2773 ECVPIL
+2773 ECSPVLTSPN
-2779 KSSSEHNCH
+2779 KCH
-2788 NIEIVVFSD
+2788 SIEIVVFND
-2797 KVSPSSL
+2797 KVSPASL

-2867 EETLFEKLIFLYR
+2867 EETMFEKLIFLYR

>member
-1 MAGDLM
+1 
-7 VGMLYNLLLPLL
+7 
-19 LLTAS
+19 
-24 TFRYNGL
+24 
-31 SLVYFLFLLTLPLLP
+31 
-46 NPSLATLKG
+46 
-55 KTGQFLHVITY
+55 
-66 TSLTFLTLQCFMQI
+66 
-80 PFAYIPPHVSGI
+80 
-92 WDDFLYH
+92 
-99 LGIVRFSSV
+99 
-108 DPGNIVRLLA
+108 
-118 PDVGILFSSLFILRL
+118 
-133 CRKLLRPVP
+133 
-142 QVNLHENGIPPSD
+142 
-155 TDDVEISDT
+155 
-164 DSETGSETEGSSFD
+164 
-178 SSDQTTVPVQSGP
+178 
-191 PQFVQKLIVF
+191 
-201 AAGLRLLLSAIMNT
+201 
-215 AGKVVVTLLLGLAG
+215 
-229 ITLPSLTSGVYF
+229 
-241 GVFLGLVWWWV
+241 
-252 FSRSIRMLIFSSLC
+252 
-266 VMMAIF
+266 
-272 SGGHL
+272 
-277 VALYLYQLPLSQE
+277 
-290 LVPPDDIYARL
+290 
-301 FGMTGVIRTNSS
+301 
-313 DPHTLGLHSH
+313 
-323 VSWPDFIN
+323 
-331 PLVLLLLYYTL
+331 
-342 VALLHK
+342 
-348 WITIT
+348 
-353 EVCDYE
+353 
-359 GEDVSE
+359 
-365 ACESPVESPDVP
+365 
-377 PSFSRV
+377 
-383 LYISGDRR
+383 
-391 ELLSSTDEETYL
+391 
-403 PEEPMILMTEAS
+403 
-415 WQDVQC
+415 
-421 NQLGSPLGEASYT
+421 
-434 ICYSPPHYERKG
+434 
-446 SLSQDTENNGEMEK
+446 
-460 NEEVSE
+460 
-466 SLPETLPPPS
+466 
-476 GPSGLVIF
+476 
-484 GQLVQKHSYVSA
+484 
-496 LIIMMVWSIT
+496 MMVWSIT
-506 YNNWL
+506 YNSWL

-525 RDRRKYAMMSAPFLS
+525 RDRRRYAMLSAPFLAV
-540 IYGTVLVV
+540 YGTVLLL
-548 LGYLSGLRLSRAELY
+548 LGFLSGLRLSRAELY
-563 PGVPLTVIVDFDLNS
+563 PGLPQTVIKDFDLNS
-578 YYPAPCVHLGAK
+578 YHPAPCVHLGAK

-607 RQEQQSLK
+607 RQEEQSLK
-615 AQSLDDVKVMP
+615 EESLNEVKVVP
-626 SEESQPSPLV
+626 PEESPPSPLV
-636 AKLISGVKGVLVK
+636 AMLISGVKEILVK

-678 FLLCVVLYQIHY
+678 FLFCVVLYHIRY
-690 DTWRRLLKIFWA
+690 NVWRRVLKTFWA
-702 VVVGYSMVVLIVIYM
+702 VVVGYSMVVLIAIYM
-717 YQFRSVSGLFKQI
+717 YQFRSVSGLFRQI

-750 LFARILLPAAFLL
+750 LFARILLPAVFLL

-776 LTLTDLENVPVRQKS
+776 LTLTDLDNIPVRQAS
-791 RFNSAFDLLQGTA
+791 REEELRSSVNVISETIKENIEKIQ
-804 IFTKL
+804 KR
-809 DLKNACYLVKIWDD
+809 LV
-823 DKWKTL
+823 
-829 AKEQM
+829 KEQM

-842 LDSIGLQSSSVEGDE
+842 LDSVGLQSSSEKGAEGQE
-857 EQEGTVGEETV
+857 EKTEEETV
-868 QSTGEDKWVV
+868 PSSREDKWIV
-878 IVDRASLLLIQA
+878 IVDRASLLVIQA
-890 LLGLYRLQE
+890 QSGLYRLQE
-899 LGWRLLELHS
+899 QSWRLLELHS

-945 RPLASTISAVWA
+945 RPAASSISAVWA

-981 IAGFL
+981 TAGL
-986 PSNSSGLDD
+986 AASNSSGLDD
-995 VVKLKEN
+995 G
-1002 MVELLQR
+1002 VELTGNMLELLSR
-1009 SILYIEPVD
+1009 SILYTEPVD

-1033 LPCLRNHLM
+1033 LPCLRNHLL
-1042 VLGLLVFDTTVHRHQ
+1042 VLGLLVFEATVHRHQ
-1057 LYFRLHNSLK
+1057 LYFRLHNDLK
-1067 VPLFSIIFQGI
+1067 APPFSIIFQGI

-1084 HGILPCIK
+1084 HGVLPCIK
-1092 YYINFFFYKFGLEV
+1092 YYINFCFYKFGLEI
-1106 SLIVAVNV
+1106 SLIMAVNV

-1159 QYVLCIGIPPA
+1159 QYLLCIGIPPA
-1170 FCVDYP
+1170 VCVDYP
-1176 WRTAAK
+1176 WRTTVQ
-1182 PLTSNVIK
+1182 PLTSNIIK

-1195 DFAMTPNPSFIFYD
+1195 DFAMSPNPSFIFYD
-1209 YLLLICSSLQWQ
+1209 HLLLLCSSLQWQ

-1226 NRAAVRLLAGD
+1226 NRAVVRLLAGD

-1260 HCRSYLDM
+1260 HCRCYLDM
-1268 VKVFVFSYFFWL
+1268 AKVFVFSYFFWL

-1334 FVIAMKNLVSLGSCA
+1334 FVIAMKNLLSLGSCA
-1349 YLDSLMKNTCWLIQ
+1349 YLDSLLKNCCWLIQ

-1369 TIKGYDVPTPN
+1369 TINGYDVPAT
-1380 DNCELPEGEAGI
+1380 DDGCELPEGEAGI
-1392 VWDAICFTVLLIQ
+1392 VWDAICFTVLLAQ

-1418 SELKSSKILAS
+1418 SDLKSSKILAS
-1429 RGAELFEAKVK
+1429 RGAELFEARVK
-1440 KQVAARLELEKKSVE
+1440 KEVAARLEEEKKSVQ

-1467 QKGRPTPA
+1467 QKSKPAAADTPA
-1475 AGPPSDQIK
+1475 LPAVQEQET
-1484 ALSDD
+1484 LSDD

-1503 VSKPGVENNCG
+1503 VSQPGVENNCG

-1522 EEEEEEVIEKKE
+1522 EEEEEEVTEKNE
-1534 EEEPPKKKS
+1534 EQPPPKKKS
-1543 AFQLAYDAWVTSSK
+1543 AFQLAYDAWVNSSK
-1557 KALRDLKKEKK
+1557 SALKDLKKEKK
-1568 KIKKEEK
+1568 QIKKEEK
-1575 KKAKK
+1575 KRAKR

-1587 IDKVESSEDEPEES
+1587 IDRADSSEDELDES
-1601 MVEEEPEEIK
+1601 TLEEEEEAEEEK
-1611 ENILQRVISTLK
+1611 ENILQRVVNTLK
-1623 FSWVFVQSLLDDL
+1623 FSIVFVKSLLDDL
-1636 TDGLNSFCKDSR
+1636 TECLNSFCKESL

-1653 LSFER
+1653 LRFER
-1658 ALLNQQLKKGKEVSQ
+1658 ALLSQQKNKGKEVNQ

-1681 NWKSRQNTMSSQED
+1681 NWISRQNTLSSQDD
-1695 LDKSLPPPCS
+1695 LDDFLPPPSS
-1705 PPAVPS
+1705 PPDVPS
-1711 SPHSY
+1711 SHHAY
-1716 TKLKNQASKVSW
+1716 AKLKNQASKVSW

-1736 TDETMLLSRQPTQE
+1736 TDETMLGSRQPTQE
-1750 DLDESPAADQLRRR
+1750 ELDEPPAVLPAADQLRRR
-1764 LLKEANIDLTSF
+1764 LLKTANIDLTTF
-1776 DAGDLSPSMLEEHVA
+1776 ETVELSPS
-1791 HVHSILQRLLENQL
+1791 S
-1805 FVKAE
+1805 
-1810 KREVS
+1810 
-1815 TCSISFLGFIIA
+1815 
-1827 EGALKADLAR
+1827 
-1837 VKAIPLKTE
+1837 
-1846 SQKLSPRYLGPFT
+1846 
-1859 IKRLINDLTV
+1859 
-1869 QLDPPPSMRIH
+1869 
-1880 PTFHISCIK
+1880 
-1889 PLSASPLC
+1889 
-1897 PPPDPLP
+1897 
-1904 PLRVIDGQ
+1904 
-1912 TTYTVEKILDARRR
+1912 
-1926 GRGCQYLVDW
+1926 
-1936 KGSHEDG
+1936 EDG
-1943 DHNLQVDDEIDA
+1943 APQKIDP
-1955 EVETKCDE
+1955 KQE
-1963 EQKEDV
+1963 E
-1969 KEEHKEGMEKD
+1969 D
-1980 EEEEAQQKEDEHAES
+1980 EEEEAEAETKREREQEATEEEERQEEDHEVEMEELNEEARQREEDECADYPECTSLCFRES
-1995 RECAS
+1995 DREKS
-2000 LDFSDDEKSHDP
+2000 LDLP
-2012 TESPR
+2012 GSPV
-2017 PLTQET
+2017 PLSQET

-2037 ENDEMSESDKFF
+2037 EHDEISESDKFF
-2049 GTLPR
+2049 VKLPR

-2081 HIVSASLLSLILPI
+2081 HIVTASFLSLILPI

-2142 RGINAERPFALPNI
+2142 RGINADRPFALPNI

-2205 KVDKKKV
+2205 KVDKKKMMGGDK
-2212 TGADKLDSKEKPR
+2212 TGSKEKTQR
-2225 HRLKF
+2225 RLKF
-2230 LPLQASSTSLFCRQ
+2230 LPLQASTSSLFCRGRRGD
-2244 KKCNSSES
+2244 SAES
-2252 DEMKPKKQN
+2252 DEGKPKKQQRN
-2261 SKKKRRE
+2261 KKRGQRN
-2268 RLKVPLTRK
+2268 KVPLTRK
-2277 QRIRQQIRERML
+2277 QRIRQLIKERML
-2289 QVKAALIEV
+2289 QAKAAIIEV
-2298 GLHIYLP
+2298 ALHIYLP

-2324 YALMFLID
+2324 YAVMFVIE
-2332 VVNFIVTIYGYWA
+2332 VVNFIVTIYGYSA
-2345 FGKYSAA
+2345 FGKYSAG
-2352 ADITESLS
+2352 ADISESLS

-2373 IQFGT
+2373 MQFGT

-2419 RFNRNPVAQLWY
+2419 RFNRNCIAQLWY

-2456 FLTKNYN
+2456 FLTKNFN

-2473 RMVPFLTELRAV
+2473 RLVPFLTELRAV

-2507 ANIFVLKCWRE
+2507 ANIFILKCWRE
-2518 SEKKYPHPPGQKKK
+2518 SEKKYPHTPGQKKK

-2542 LIFALISIIWFPL
+2542 IIFALISIIWFPL

-2567 TNQPLDVSIQLSI
+2567 TNQPVEVSIQLSI

-2597 PYTEARFNKLTKVYA
+2597 PYTQSGFNRLTKVYA
-2612 THPSAMQFIMNYE
+2612 THPSAMQFIMNYG
-2625 AEDIVVAKIKSD
+2625 ADDIIVAKIKSD
-2637 SSLLWSISPASRAAM
+2637 ASLLWSISPASRAAM
-2652 IRELSNSSHLY
+2652 IQELSNSTHVY

-2675 ISMNAETVGEHTV
+2675 ISMVVETVGEHTV
-2688 KFDDKVLREDIVH
+2688 KFEDNALREGIVH
-2701 MLRGSS
+2701 MLKGNSS
-2707 SRPVIINSLLPKF
+2707 KPVFINSLLPKF
-2720 IRGPKGPE
+2720 LRGPKGPE

-2735 KADVSDR
+2735 KVGHSDR
-2742 PDLVFFRPMSIK
+2742 PELQAHSFFRPMSVK
-2754 LQQANGTTNKESD
+2754 LQQVSAGSEKGAA
-2767 QWWVVE
+2767 QWWMVE
-2773 ECVPIL
+2773 ECSPVL
-2779 KSSSEHNCH
+2779 AFSHHKCH
-2788 NIEIVVFSD
+2788 SIEVVVFSD

>member
-1 MAGDLM
+1 MILIAGSSWEDIHTNDL
-7 VGMLYNLLLPLL
+7 GSLLGGAGYTNCCPPPEYEGKD
-19 LLTAS
+19 S
-24 TFRYNGL
+24 
-31 SLVYFLFLLTLPLLP
+31 
-46 NPSLATLKG
+46 PS
-55 KTGQFLHVITY
+55 H
-66 TSLTFLTLQCFMQI
+66 
-80 PFAYIPPHVSGI
+80 
-92 WDDFLYH
+92 
-99 LGIVRFSSV
+99 
-108 DPGNIVRLLA
+108 
-118 PDVGILFSSLFILRL
+118 
-133 CRKLLRPVP
+133 
-142 QVNLHENGIPPSD
+142 
-155 TDDVEISDT
+155 
-164 DSETGSETEGSSFD
+164 ETEGEEEMAEKSEED
-178 SSDQTTVPVQSGP
+178 
-191 PQFVQKLIVF
+191 
-201 AAGLRLLLSAIMNT
+201 LR
-215 AGKVVVTLLLGLAG
+215 TL
-229 ITLPSLTSGVYF
+229 T
-241 GVFLGLVWWWV
+241 
-252 FSRSIRMLIFSSLC
+252 
-266 VMMAIF
+266 
-272 SGGHL
+272 
-277 VALYLYQLPLSQE
+277 E
-290 LVPPDDIYARL
+290 
-301 FGMTGVIRTNSS
+301 
-313 DPHTLGLHSH
+313 
-323 VSWPDFIN
+323 
-331 PLVLLLLYYTL
+331 
-342 VALLHK
+342 
-348 WITIT
+348 TI
-353 EVCDYE
+353 
-359 GEDVSE
+359 
-365 ACESPVESPDVP
+365 
-377 PSFSRV
+377 
-383 LYISGDRR
+383 
-391 ELLSSTDEETYL
+391 
-403 PEEPMILMTEAS
+403 
-415 WQDVQC
+415 
-421 NQLGSPLGEASYT
+421 
-434 ICYSPPHYERKG
+434 
-446 SLSQDTENNGEMEK
+446 
-460 NEEVSE
+460 
-466 SLPETLPPPS
+466 PPPS

-484 GQLVQKHSYVSA
+484 GRLVQKHSYVSA
-496 LIIMMVWSIT
+496 LIIMMIWSIT

-525 RDRRKYAMMSAPFLS
+525 RDRRRYAMMSAPFLAV
-540 IYGTVLVV
+540 YGTVLVV
-548 LGYLSGLRLSRAELY
+548 LGFVSGLRLSRAELY
-563 PGVPLTVIVDFDLNS
+563 PGLPPAVIVDFDLNS
-578 YYPAPCVHLGAK
+578 YHPATCVHLGAK

-607 RQEQQSLK
+607 RQQEQMLK
-615 AQSLDDVKVMP
+615 GESLDDVKVVP
-626 SEESQPSPLV
+626 PEESPPSPL
-636 AKLISGVKGVLVK
+636 AAMLISGVKGILVK

-660 VISFSGK
+660 VVSFSGK

-678 FLLCVVLYQIHY
+678 FLFCLVLYQVRY
-690 DTWRRLLKIFWA
+690 DVWRRVLKTFWA
-702 VVVGYSMVVLIVIYM
+702 VVVGYSMVVLIAIYM
-717 YQFRSVSGLFKQI
+717 YQFRSVSGLFRQI
-730 MGMSEEGLRDLG
+730 MGMSEDGLRDIG
-742 LERYDTVE
+742 LERYNTVE
-750 LFARILLPAAFLL
+750 LFARILLPAVFLL
-763 ACILQLHYFNSDF
+763 ACILQLHYFNLDF
-776 LTLTDLENVPVRQKS
+776 LTLTDLDNVPVRQASREAELKS
-791 RFNSAFDLLQGTA
+791 SVNVISDTIKENIEKFQKR
-804 IFTKL
+804 
-809 DLKNACYLVKIWDD
+809 LV
-823 DKWKTL
+823 
-829 AKEQM
+829 KEQM
-834 GNGKSQET
+834 GNAKSQET
-842 LDSIGLQSSSVEGDE
+842 LDSVGLQTSSERGAD
-857 EQEGTVGEETV
+857 EQEETAEEETV
-868 QSTGEDKWVV
+868 PSPPEDKWVV
-878 IVDRASLLLIQA
+878 IVDRASLLLVQF
-890 LLGLYRLQE
+890 LSGLHRLQE
-899 LGWRLLELHS
+899 LSWRLLELHS

-945 RPLASTISAVWA
+945 RPAASSISAVWA

-981 IAGFL
+981 TAGL
-986 PSNSSGLDD
+986 VPSNSSGLDD
-995 VVKLKEN
+995 GTELRGN
-1002 MVELLQR
+1002 LMELLKR
-1009 SILYIEPVD
+1009 SVLYIEPVD
-1018 PVYWCGALR
+1018 PIYWCGALR

-1042 VLGLLVFDTTVHRHQ
+1042 VLGLLVFEATVHRHQ
-1057 LYFRLHNSLK
+1057 LYFRLHNDLK
-1067 VPLFSIIFQGI
+1067 TPPFSIIFQGI

-1084 HGILPCIK
+1084 HGVLPCIK
-1092 YYINFFFYKFGLEV
+1092 YFINFCFYKFGLEI

-1134 SRRRRKAIGEVWP
+1134 ARRRRKAIGEVWP

-1159 QYVLCIGIPPA
+1159 QYLLCIGIPPA
-1170 FCVDYP
+1170 ICVDYP
-1176 WRTAAK
+1176 WRTAAQ

-1195 DFAMTPNPSFIFYD
+1195 DFAMSPNPSFIFYD
-1209 YLLLICSSLQWQ
+1209 HLLLLCSSLQWQ

-1260 HCRSYLDM
+1260 HCRCYLDM

-1334 FVIAMKNLVSLGSCA
+1334 FVIAMKNLLSLGSCA
-1349 YLDSLMKNTCWLIQ
+1349 YLDSLLKNGCWLIQ

-1369 TIKGYDVPTPN
+1369 TIKGYDVPAP
-1380 DNCELPEGEAGI
+1380 DDECELPEGEAGI
-1392 VWDAICFTVLLIQ
+1392 VWDAICFTVLLAQ

-1440 KQVAARLELEKKSVE
+1440 KQIAARLEMEQKSVE

-1467 QKGRPTPA
+1467 QKGGPA
-1475 AGPPSDQIK
+1475 AAKQALPADQEQVT
-1484 ALSDD
+1484 LDDD

-1503 VSKPGVENNCG
+1503 VSQPGVENNCG

-1522 EEEEEEVIEKKE
+1522 EEEEEEVTEKKE
-1534 EEEPPKKKS
+1534 EEPPPKKKS

-1557 KALRDLKKEKK
+1557 SALKDLKKEKTK
-1568 KIKKEEK
+1568 RKKEEK
-1575 KKAKK
+1575 KKAKR
-1580 ELQRQQG
+1580 ELQRQEG
-1587 IDKVESSEDEPEES
+1587 IDRADSSEDELEES
-1601 MVEEEPEEIK
+1601 TVEEEVEEEK
-1611 ENILQRVISTLK
+1611 ENILQRVLSTLK

-1636 TDGLNSFCKDSR
+1636 TEGLNSFCKDSL

-1653 LSFER
+1653 LRFER
-1658 ALLNQQLKKGKEVSQ
+1658 ALLSQQQKKGKEVSQ

-1681 NWKSRQNTMSSQED
+1681 NWISRQNTLSSQDD
-1695 LDKSLPPPCS
+1695 LNDSLPPPSS
-1705 PPAVPS
+1705 PPDVPS
-1711 SPHSY
+1711 SPHAYS
-1716 TKLKNQASKVSW
+1716 KLKNQASKVSW
-1728 GSSVSSCM
+1728 GSSFSSCM
-1736 TDETMLLSRQPTQE
+1736 TDETMLISRQPTQE
-1750 DLDESPAADQLRRR
+1750 ELDEPPAVSPVADQLRRR
-1764 LLKEANIDLTSF
+1764 LLKTANIDLTSF
-1776 DAGDLSPSMLEEHVA
+1776 ETVDLSPSGED
-1791 HVHSILQRLLENQL
+1791 
-1805 FVKAE
+1805 
-1810 KREVS
+1810 
-1815 TCSISFLGFIIA
+1815 
-1827 EGALKADLAR
+1827 GAL
-1837 VKAIPLKTE
+1837 
-1846 SQKLSPRYLGPFT
+1846 QK
-1859 IKRLINDLTV
+1859 
-1869 QLDPPPSMRIH
+1869 
-1880 PTFHISCIK
+1880 
-1889 PLSASPLC
+1889 
-1897 PPPDPLP
+1897 
-1904 PLRVIDGQ
+1904 
-1912 TTYTVEKILDARRR
+1912 
-1926 GRGCQYLVDW
+1926 
-1936 KGSHEDG
+1936 EDY
-1943 DHNLQVDDEIDA
+1943 
-1955 EVETKCDE
+1955 
-1963 EQKEDV
+1963 EQKEH
-1969 KEEHKEGMEKD
+1969 EEEDMEGEMKHEQEQEETEEK
-1980 EEEEAQQKEDEHAES
+1980 EEEEQQKEDCGVEIEELNEEAQHRDED
-1995 RECAS
+1995 ECADYPECTS
-2000 LDFSDDEKSHDP
+2000 LGFRESDEEKSHDLAV
-2012 TESPR
+2012 SPR
-2017 PLTQET
+2017 PLSQET
-2023 RNLTASELLLNNMF
+2023 RALTASELLLNNMF
-2037 ENDEMSESDKFF
+2037 ENEEISESDKFF
-2049 GTLPR
+2049 LTIPR

-2081 HIVSASLLSLILPI
+2081 HIVTASLLSLILPI

-2142 RGINAERPFALPNI
+2142 RGINADRPFALPNI

-2205 KVDKKKV
+2205 KVDKKKM
-2212 TGADKLDSKEKPR
+2212 TGGDKTGSKDKTQR
-2225 HRLKF
+2225 RLKF
-2230 LPLQASSTSLFCRQ
+2230 LPLQASTTSIFCRQ
-2244 KKCNSSES
+2244 KKS
-2252 DEMKPKKQN
+2252 DSADSIEGKPKKQS
-2261 SKKKRRE
+2261 SKRKRRQ
-2268 RLKVPLTRK
+2268 RNKVPLTRK
-2277 QRIRQQIRERML
+2277 QRIRQQIKERML
-2289 QVKAALIEV
+2289 QAKAAVIEV
-2298 GLHIYLP
+2298 ALHIYLP

-2352 ADITESLS
+2352 VDITESLS

-2373 IQFGT
+2373 MQFGT

-2463 YLNLFLFQGF
+2463 YVNLFLFQGF
-2473 RMVPFLTELRAV
+2473 RLVPFLTELRAV

-2507 ANIFVLKCWRE
+2507 ANIFILKCWRE

-2542 LIFALISIIWFPL
+2542 IIFALISIIWFPL

-2567 TNQPLDVSIQLSI
+2567 TNQPVEVSIQLSI

-2597 PYTEARFNKLTKVYA
+2597 PYTEAGFNRLTKIYA
-2612 THPSAMQFIMNYE
+2612 THPSAMQFIMNYV
-2625 AEDIVVAKIKSD
+2625 ADDIIVAKIKSD
-2637 SSLLWSISPASRAAM
+2637 ASLLWSISPASRAAM
-2652 IRELSNSSHLY
+2652 IQELSNSSHIY

-2675 ISMNAETVGEHTV
+2675 ISMVVETVGEHTV
-2688 KFDDKVLREDIVH
+2688 KFEDKALREGIVQ
-2701 MLRGSS
+2701 MLKGNSS
-2707 SRPVIINSLLPKF
+2707 KPVIIHSLLPKF
-2720 IRGPKGPE
+2720 LRGPKGPE

-2735 KADVSDR
+2735 KVEHSDR
-2742 PDLVFFRPMSIK
+2742 PDLQALAFFRPMSVK
-2754 LQQANGTTNKESD
+2754 LQQVKGGSEKEKD

-2773 ECVPIL
+2773 ECSPVL
-2779 KSSSEHNCH
+2779 TFSNHKCH
-2788 NIEIVVFSD
+2788 SIEIVVFSD

>member
-1 MAGDLM
+1 MAGDLV
-7 VGMLYNLLLPLL
+7 VGMLYNLILPLL
-19 LLTAS
+19 LLIAS
-24 TFRYNGL
+24 SFRYNGL
-31 SLVYFLFLLTLPLLP
+31 SVVYFLYLLTLPLLP
-46 NPSLATLKG
+46 NPSLVTMKG
-55 KTGQFLHVITY
+55 KTGQFLRLIIY
-66 TSLTFLTLQCFMQI
+66 TSLTFLALQCFMQI
-80 PFAYIPPHVSGI
+80 PFAYIPPHVSGF
-92 WDDFLYH
+92 WEDFFYH
-99 LGIVRFSSV
+99 VGIIRFSSV
-108 DPGNIVRLLA
+108 DPGNVVRLLA
-118 PDVGILFSSLFILRL
+118 PDLGLLFSSLFILRL
-133 CRKLLRPVP
+133 CKKLLRPVP
-142 QVNLHENGIPPSD
+142 QVSIHENGIQSSD
-155 TDDVEISDT
+155 PEEVET
-164 DSETGSETEGSSFD
+164 SETESEEGSDSEDSSFD
-178 SSDQTTVPVQSGP
+178 SSDETTVPVQSGP
-191 PQFVQKLIVF
+191 PQFVQKLVVF
-201 AAGLRLLLSAIMNT
+201 AAGLRLLLSAVMNT
-215 AGKVVVTLLLGLAG
+215 AGKVVVTLLLGLSG

-252 FSRSIRMLIFSSLC
+252 FSHSISLLLFSSLC

-277 VALYLYQLPLSQE
+277 LALYLYQLPLSQQ
-290 LVPPDDIYARL
+290 LVPTEDVYARL
-301 FGMTGVIRTNSS
+301 FGMTGVIWTNSS
-313 DPHTLGLHSH
+313 DPHTLGLHPH
-323 VSWPDFIN
+323 VSWPDFVN

-348 WITIT
+348 WVHIEI
-353 EVCDYE
+353 EENVDDE
-359 GEDVSE
+359 ESE
-365 ACESPVESPDVP
+365 NPLESPEAP

-383 LYISGDRR
+383 IYISGDKQ

-403 PEEPMILMTEAS
+403 PDEPIILMTQGS
-415 WQDVQC
+415 WQDVQI
-421 NQLGSPLGEASYT
+421 NDLGSLSPGAGYT
-434 ICYSPPHYERKG
+434 NCYSPPQYEDKDSPLHETKSEKEMGEESERK
-446 SLSQDTENNGEMEK
+446 LAA
-460 NEEVSE
+460 
-466 SLPETLPPPS
+466 ETSPPTT

-525 RDRRKYAMMSAPFLS
+525 RDRRHYAMMSAPFLA

-548 LGYLSGLRLSRAELY
+548 LGFLSGLRLSRAELY
-563 PGVPLTVIVDFDLNS
+563 PGLPPAVIVDFDLNS
-578 YYPAPCVHLGAK
+578 YHPSPCVHLGAK

-607 RQEQQSLK
+607 RQEEQSLK
-615 AQSLDDVKVMP
+615 EQSIEEVKAVLT
-626 SEESQPSPLV
+626 EENQPSPLV
-636 AKLISGVKGVLVK
+636 AMLISGVKGTLVK

-660 VISFSGK
+660 VVSFSGK

-678 FLLCVVLYQIHY
+678 FLYCVVLYQVRY
-690 DTWRRLLKIFWA
+690 DVWRRLLKTFWA
-702 VVVGYSMVVLIVIYM
+702 VVVGYSMVVLIAIYM
-717 YQFRSVSGLFKQI
+717 YQFRSVSSLFRQI

-742 LERYDTVE
+742 LEQYDTVE

-776 LTLTDLENVPVRQKS
+776 LSLTDLENVPVRQAS
-791 RFNSAFDLLQGTA
+791 REEELRSSVSVISETIKENLA
-804 IFTKL
+804 KL
-809 DLKNACYLVKIWDD
+809 KKRLV
-823 DKWKTL
+823 
-829 AKEQM
+829 KEQM
-834 GNGKSQET
+834 GNGKSKET
-842 LDSIGLQSSSVEGDE
+842 LDSIGLQTSQDKEAEGQE
-857 EQEGTVGEETV
+857 ELSREEPLH
-868 QSTGEDKWVV
+868 SDCEDKWVV
-878 IVDRASLLLIQA
+878 IVDRASVLLIHA
-890 LLGLYRLQE
+890 LLGLNKFQE
-899 LGWRLLELHS
+899 QSWRLLELHS

-945 RPLASTISAVWA
+945 RPWASSISAVWA

-969 KVIKPLDYSSNC
+969 KIIKPLDYASNC
-981 IAGFL
+981 TAGL
-986 PSNSSGLDD
+986 IPSNSTDLDD
-995 VVKLKEN
+995 G
-1002 MVELLQR
+1002 VELRGNLLELLRR
-1009 SILYIEPVD
+1009 SILYTEPVD

-1042 VLGLLVFDTTVHRHQ
+1042 VLGLLVFEATVQRHQ
-1057 LYFRLHNSLK
+1057 LYFRLRNDLK
-1067 VPLFSIIFQGI
+1067 PPPFSIIFQGI

-1092 YYINFFFYKFGLEV
+1092 YFINYCFYKFGLEI

-1125 HSCALLAVL
+1125 HSCALMAVL

-1159 QYVLCIGIPPA
+1159 QYLLCVGIPPA
-1170 FCVDYP
+1170 LCVDYP
-1176 WRTAAK
+1176 WRTAIQ

-1195 DFAMTPNPSFIFYD
+1195 DFAMRPNPLFIFYD
-1209 YLLLICSSLQWQ
+1209 HLLLLCSSLQWQ
-1221 VFEEE
+1221 MFEEE
-1226 NRAAVRLLAGD
+1226 NRAAVRLLAGE

-1252 FIPVDNFL
+1252 YIPVDNFL

-1334 FVIAMKNLVSLGSCA
+1334 FVITMKNLLSLGSCA
-1349 YLDSLMKNTCWLIQ
+1349 YLDSLLKNGCWLIQ

-1369 TIKGYDVPTPN
+1369 TIKGYDVPEP
-1380 DNCELPEGEAGI
+1380 DDKCELPEGEAGI
-1392 VWDAICFTVLLIQ
+1392 VWDAICFAVLLAQ

-1418 SELKSSKILAS
+1418 AELKSSKILAS

-1440 KQVAARLELEKKSVE
+1440 KLVAARLEMEKKSVE

-1467 QKGRPTPA
+1467 QKGRPTAAEKPA
-1475 AGPPSDQIK
+1475 LPADPVQGT
-1484 ALSDD
+1484 LGDD
-1489 EKAKRDAG
+1489 EKAMKDAG

-1522 EEEEEEVIEKKE
+1522 EEEEEEAPEKKE

-1543 AFQLAYDAWVTSSK
+1543 AFQLAYEAWVTSSK
-1557 KALRDLKKEKK
+1557 SALKDLKKEKK
-1568 KIKKEEK
+1568 KMKKEEK
-1575 KKAKK
+1575 KRAKR
-1580 ELQRQQG
+1580 ELQKQQG
-1587 IDKVESSEDEPEES
+1587 IERTDSSEDELEES
-1601 MVEEEPEEIK
+1601 TVEEEVVEEK
-1611 ENILQRVISTLK
+1611 ENILQRVISTIK

-1636 TDGLNSFCKDSR
+1636 TEGLNSFCKDNL

-1653 LSFER
+1653 LRFER
-1658 ALLNQQLKKGKEVSQ
+1658 ALLNQQQKKGREVSQ
-1673 ESVKQFYE
+1673 ESVKQFYD
-1681 NWKSRQNTMSSQED
+1681 NWISRQNTFSSQDELDD
-1695 LDKSLPPPCS
+1695 LSPPPSS

-1711 SPHSY
+1711 SDHAY
-1716 TKLKNQASKVSW
+1716 AKLKNQSSKLSW

-1736 TDETMLLSRQPTQE
+1736 TDETMLGSRQPTHE
-1750 DLDESPAADQLRRR
+1750 ELDEPPAVPPAADQLRRR
-1764 LLKEANIDLTSF
+1764 LLRTTNIDLTSVGP
-1776 DAGDLSPSMLEEHVA
+1776 DEISPSYED
-1791 HVHSILQRLLENQL
+1791 
-1805 FVKAE
+1805 
-1810 KREVS
+1810 
-1815 TCSISFLGFIIA
+1815 SFLLRDDHSQNENKEGVTETVMEHEQEHKETEEKEVDYEEEGLKEETQQTENEECSNYPGCMSLGF
-1827 EGALKADLAR
+1827 R
-1837 VKAIPLKTE
+1837 E
-1846 SQKLSPRYLGPFT
+1846 SDGEKSL
-1859 IKRLINDLTV
+1859 DLTEP
-1869 QLDPPPSMRIH
+1869 L
-1880 PTFHISCIK
+1880 K
-1889 PLSASPLC
+1889 PLS
-1897 PPPDPLP
+1897 
-1904 PLRVIDGQ
+1904 
-1912 TTYTVEKILDARRR
+1912 
-1926 GRGCQYLVDW
+1926 
-1936 KGSHEDG
+1936 
-1943 DHNLQVDDEIDA
+1943 
-1955 EVETKCDE
+1955 
-1963 EQKEDV
+1963 
-1969 KEEHKEGMEKD
+1969 
-1980 EEEEAQQKEDEHAES
+1980 
-1995 RECAS
+1995 
-2000 LDFSDDEKSHDP
+2000 
-2012 TESPR
+2012 
-2017 PLTQET
+2017 QET

-2037 ENDEMSESDKFF
+2037 ENDEISESYKFF
-2049 GTLPR
+2049 TILPR

-2142 RGINAERPFALPNI
+2142 RGINADRPFALPNI
-2156 IGVEKKDG
+2156 IGVEKKNG

-2190 NKEVEMPDFFKKMKK
+2190 NKEVEMPDFFKKMKR
-2205 KVDKKKV
+2205 KVDKKKMSGGDK
-2212 TGADKLDSKEKPR
+2212 TGNKDKPQR
-2225 HRLKF
+2225 RLKF
-2230 LPLQASSTSLFCRQ
+2230 LPLQASTTSIFCKRRRVD
-2244 KKCNSSES
+2244 SPES
-2252 DEMKPKKQN
+2252 NEVKPKKQR
-2261 SKKKRRE
+2261 SKRKRQ
-2268 RLKVPLTRK
+2268 KHQAPLTRK
-2277 QRIRQQIRERML
+2277 QRIRQHIRERML
-2289 QVKAALIEV
+2289 QAKAAVIEV
-2298 GLHIYLP
+2298 ALHIYLP

-2332 VVNFIVTIYGYWA
+2332 VVNFIITIYGYWA
-2345 FGKYSAA
+2345 FGKYSAV

-2373 IQFGT
+2373 MQFGT

-2419 RFNRNPVAQLWY
+2419 RFNRNPIAQLWY

-2473 RMVPFLTELRAV
+2473 RLVPFLTELRAV

-2507 ANIFVLKCWRE
+2507 ANIFILKCWRE
-2518 SEKKYPHPPGQKKK
+2518 SEKKYPHTPGQKKK

-2542 LIFALISIIWFPL
+2542 IIFALISIIWFPL

-2567 TNQPLDVSIQLSI
+2567 TNQPVDVSIQLSI

-2592 EQNLV
+2592 EQNLIA
-2597 PYTEARFNKLTKVYA
+2597 YTERDFNQLTNKYA
-2612 THPSAMQFIMNYE
+2612 THKSAMQFIMNYV
-2625 AEDIVVAKIKSD
+2625 ADDIVTAKIKSD
-2637 SSLLWSISPASRAAM
+2637 ASLLWSISPASREAM
-2652 IRELSNSSHLY
+2652 IQELSNSSHIY
-2663 MTLRWTLLRNAS
+2663 ITLRWTLLRNAS

-2688 KFDDKVLREDIVH
+2688 KFEDKALKEEIIH
-2701 MLRGSS
+2701 MLKGNSS
-2707 SRPVIINSLLPKF
+2707 KPVIINSLLPKY
-2720 IRGPKGPE
+2720 IRGPKGTV

-2735 KADVSDR
+2735 TVDPAIQA
-2742 PDLVFFRPMSIK
+2742 LAFFRPMSVK
-2754 LQQANGTTNKESD
+2754 LQQVAGTSEKNTD
-2767 QWWVVE
+2767 Q
-2773 ECVPIL
+2773 C
-2779 KSSSEHNCH
+2779 
-2788 NIEIVVFSD
+2788 
-2797 KVSPSSL
+2797 
-2804 GFLAGHGIVGLYMS
+2804 IVGLYMS